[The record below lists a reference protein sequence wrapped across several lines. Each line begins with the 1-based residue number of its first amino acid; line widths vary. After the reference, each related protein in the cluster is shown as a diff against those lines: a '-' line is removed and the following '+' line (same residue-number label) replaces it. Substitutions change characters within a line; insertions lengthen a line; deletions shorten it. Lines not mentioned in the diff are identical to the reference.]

1 MSNEINGN
9 DSDIE
14 NDIHQGNE
22 NAENQNPAEY
32 FKVTPDDYTDSDSNT
47 IIDFDSDEE
56 DQKPQSKEEKDEN
69 EIQDK
74 ESINGEEEDKPSE
87 GEKKSENLKSQK
99 NKEQELKTESKQ
111 DQEEHE
117 DNQALD
123 QNENENENENENGEE
138 QEEEHGGEENEEDEN
153 GITDPNVKKLMN
165 MDLTD
170 KEGIIDLLMKDNL
183 VKKSEIK
190 IEKVIKK
197 QNMAKFDHVEPRVGK
212 AEIGNRK
219 TTYGRKGFQIEQE
232 EGNPEFIKDIT
243 IAASVVK
250 DQIERENNDV
260 AKILFDEKIGKK
272 ATKRITRE
280 QIDEKVRK
288 TLEKKKKNLEK
299 IEAQMY
305 EKQKTEETFAPVI
318 NHRKGENIERRN
330 LNKFLRDQNN
340 FTNKLKKKREDIINE
355 KKEKIRQTFSGKPQ
369 VDKNSEELAKK
380 LNNTEQPAY
389 LRLYNKRT
397 LESEKKAEKEKLYKE
412 KKMKEEK
419 KRKEKLMENN
429 KHYSHIQSKI
439 DMGKKKEEKVLDKFG
454 NVEKVKKE
462 NKEEKELAKQ
472 KEKILQK
479 KFKKNKGKLLEVKE
493 IPTYKMLYKNFI
505 KRYDEAI
512 EALENNSEILTEEEI
527 HNLLFSLGMVS
538 SPNKEINDEN
548 KEKIDTVFST
558 KESPIQLEESKLI
571 NLCLTSLK
579 NEQNQI
585 NKEDIKN
592 FLLCVVGLQKYYF
605 YYNYKSKHEKE
616 IEEEF
621 KCKKEDL
628 PELIIKK
635 MNEEILTHVDKNNEK
650 NNKYCYRT
658 NDGKIYISLE
668 KGHSI
673 KKDFNFFALNY
684 RNSKKPARDI
694 NTLMQERRQF
704 DFKPVINE
712 NTNKYYEKYQDKITS
727 MENNNEEDS
736 NKNNNKPKE
745 KEKEKNDD
753 NANNNDN
760 KEDPHMKYIEK
771 ILLHDKKRVYEIQ
784 KAKEELEKKE
794 LQECT
799 FKPKINPE
807 YVSSK
812 TKKNNLKENKNENKK
827 NRMIELYE
835 KGTADIKKRKNKT
848 REEMEVESQIKECTF
863 QPKKISEVIPEDKY
877 KNDIYKEKQY
887 KKLYERLKFGRM
899 ERLVKDSANDRY
911 DLNSDLK
918 KFVKKSKT
926 NKKSEYT
933 EEEKASEEYNENS
946 INNNNIIRNSKTSK
960 KEKSEMNLKNN
971 SSNKNEEEIYNN
983 SISSEEDQMK
993 KEGIPLLIIDVN
1005 IRQGVKKK
1013 IYVYEGDTPEGLAE
1027 KFAQEHNL
1035 EEETKNKLQNL
1046 IHNHMLRLLTR
1057 IEEENQ
1063 SISEKSQTTHN
1074 NLK

>member
-1 MSNEINGN
+1 MSNEMNGN
-9 DSDIE
+9 DSDLE
-14 NDIHQGNE
+14 NDIHQANE
-22 NAENQNPAEY
+22 NAENQNQNPVEY
-32 FKVTPDDYTDSDSNT
+32 FKVTPDNYTDSDSNT
-47 IIDFDSDEE
+47 IIDFDSDYSEE
-56 DQKPQSKEEKDEN
+56 QKKIPKEEKDLN
-69 EIQDK
+69 ELGDEDLDK
-74 ESINGEEEDKPSE
+74 SSKS
-87 GEKKSENLKSQK
+87 KKSQT
-99 NKEQELKTESKQ
+99 KEQEVKTESKH
-111 DQEEHE
+111 EIEGHE
-117 DNQALD
+117 DNQALE
-123 QNENENENENENGEE
+123 QNENENENGEE
-138 QEEEHGGEENEEDEN
+138 QDEGEENEEEDN
-153 GITDPNVKKLMN
+153 GITDPNVKKLMK
-165 MDLTD
+165 MDLND
-170 KEGIIDLLMKDNL
+170 KKGIIDLLMKDNL

-190 IEKVIKK
+190 IDKIIKK
-197 QNMAKFDHVEPRVGK
+197 QNMAKYDHVEPKVGK
-212 AEIGNRK
+212 SEIGNMK

-232 EGNPEFIKDIT
+232 EGNPEFIRDIN
-243 IAASVVK
+243 IAATVVK
-250 DQIERENNDV
+250 DQIEKENNDV
-260 AKILFDEKIGKK
+260 AKILFDEKSGKK

-299 IEAQMY
+299 IEAQIY
-305 EKQKTEETFAPVI
+305 EKQKNDETFTPVI
-318 NHRKGENIERRN
+318 NHRKGEIIERRN
-330 LNKFLRDQNN
+330 LNRFLRDQKN
-340 FTNKLKKKREDIINE
+340 FTNKVQKKREEIINE
-355 KKEKIRQTFSGKPQ
+355 KKEKTRQTYSGKPQ

-412 KKMKEEK
+412 RKLKEAQ

-439 DMGKKKEEKVLDKFG
+439 DMGQKKEEKIVDKFG

-462 NKEEKELAKQ
+462 NKEENELKKQ
-472 KEKILQK
+472 KEKLQK
-479 KFKKNKGKLLEVKE
+479 NLKKNKNKLLEVKE
-493 IPTYKMLYKNFI
+493 IPTYKLLFKNFI

-512 EALENNSEILTEEEI
+512 ESLENNNEALNEDEI
-527 HNLLFSLGMVS
+527 HNLFYNIGMVS

-548 KEKIDTVFST
+548 KEKIESVISN
-558 KESPIQLEESKLI
+558 KESPIQLEENKLI
-571 NLCLTSLK
+571 NLFISSLK
-579 NEQNQI
+579 NEQNLI
-585 NKEDIKN
+585 NKEDIKT
-592 FLLCVVGLQKYYF
+592 FLICVVGLQKYYF
-605 YYNYKSKHEKE
+605 YYTYKSKHEKE
-616 IEEEF
+616 KEEEF

-635 MNEEILTHVDKNNEK
+635 MNEEILSQVDKNNEK
-650 NNKYCYRT
+650 NNKYCYKT
-658 NDGKIYISLE
+658 TDGKIFISLE

-712 NTNKYYEKYQDKITS
+712 NTNKYFEKYQQKNID
-727 MENNNEEDS
+727 NDED
-736 NKNNNKPKE
+736 NNNKTKKE
-745 KEKEKNDD
+745 KSKEKNE
-753 NANNNDN
+753 NNDN
-760 KEDPHMKYIEK
+760 KENKEDLHMKYIEK
-771 ILLHDKKRVYEIQ
+771 ILLHDKKRAIEIQ

-807 YVSSK
+807 YISDK
-812 TKKNNLKENKNENKK
+812 TKKSNLNENKPENK
-827 NRMIELYE
+827 KSRMIELYE

-848 REEMEVESQIKECTF
+848 REEMEVESQIEECTF
-863 QPKKISEVIPEDKY
+863 QPRKITEVIPEDKY
-877 KNDIYKEKQY
+877 KNDIYKEKEY

-918 KFVKKSKT
+918 NFVKKSKS
-926 NKKSEYT
+926 NKNKEYT
-933 EEEKASEEYNENS
+933 EEEKASEEYIENS
-946 INNNNIIRNSKTSK
+946 HNNTNIVRNSKTSK
-960 KEKSEMNLKNN
+960 KEKNEISIKNNN
-971 SSNKNEEEIYNN
+971 SSNKNEEENYNN

-1013 IYVYEGDTPEGLAE
+1013 IYVYEGDTPEGLAQ
-1027 KFAQEHNL
+1027 KFALEHNL

-1046 IHNHMLRLLTR
+1046 IHNHMVRLLTR
-1057 IEEENQ
+1057 IDEENQ
-1063 SISEKSQTTHN
+1063 SLSEKSQTTHN

>member
-1 MSNEINGN
+1 MSNEMNGN

-14 NDIHQGNE
+14 NDIHQANE
-22 NAENQNPAEY
+22 NAENQNQNPVEY
-32 FKVTPDDYTDSDSNT
+32 FKVTPDNYTDSDSNT
-47 IIDFDSDEE
+47 IIDFDSDYSEE
-56 DQKPQSKEEKDEN
+56 QKKIPKEEKDLN
-69 EIQDK
+69 ELGDEDLDK
-74 ESINGEEEDKPSE
+74 SSKS
-87 GEKKSENLKSQK
+87 KKSQT
-99 NKEQELKTESKQ
+99 KEQEVKTESKH
-111 DQEEHE
+111 EIEGHE
-117 DNQALD
+117 DNQALE
-123 QNENENENENENGEE
+123 QNENENEHENGEE
-138 QEEEHGGEENEEDEN
+138 QDEGEENEEEDN
-153 GITDPNVKKLMN
+153 GITDPNVKKLMK
-165 MDLTD
+165 MDLND

-190 IEKVIKK
+190 IDKIIKK
-197 QNMAKFDHVEPRVGK
+197 QNMAKYDHVEPKVGK
-212 AEIGNRK
+212 SEIGNMK

-232 EGNPEFIKDIT
+232 EGNPEFIRDIN
-243 IAASVVK
+243 IAATVVK
-250 DQIERENNDV
+250 DQIEKENNDV
-260 AKILFDEKIGKK
+260 AKILFDEKSGKK

-299 IEAQMY
+299 IEAQIY
-305 EKQKTEETFAPVI
+305 EKQKNDETFTPVI
-318 NHRKGENIERRN
+318 NHRKGEIIERRN
-330 LNKFLRDQNN
+330 LNRFLRDQKN
-340 FTNKLKKKREDIINE
+340 FTNKVQKKREEIINE
-355 KKEKIRQTFSGKPQ
+355 KKEKTRQTYSGKPQ

-412 KKMKEEK
+412 RKLKEAQ

-439 DMGKKKEEKVLDKFG
+439 DMGQKKEEKIVDKFG

-462 NKEEKELAKQ
+462 NKEEDELKKQ
-472 KEKILQK
+472 KEKLQK
-479 KFKKNKGKLLEVKE
+479 NLKKNKNKLLEVKE
-493 IPTYKMLYKNFI
+493 IPTYKLLFKNFI

-512 EALENNSEILTEEEI
+512 ESLENNNEALNEDEI
-527 HNLLFSLGMVS
+527 HNLFYNIGMVS

-548 KEKIDTVFST
+548 KEKIESVISN
-558 KESPIQLEESKLI
+558 KESPIQLEENKLI
-571 NLCLTSLK
+571 NLFISSLK
-579 NEQNQI
+579 NEQNLI

-592 FLLCVVGLQKYYF
+592 FLICIVGLQKYYF
-605 YYNYKSKHEKE
+605 YYTYKSKHEKE
-616 IEEEF
+616 KEEEF

-628 PELIIKK
+628 PELMIKK
-635 MNEEILTHVDKNNEK
+635 MNEEILSQVDKNNEK
-650 NNKYCYRT
+650 NNKYCYKT
-658 NDGKIYISLE
+658 TDGKIFISLE

-712 NTNKYYEKYQDKITS
+712 NTNKYFEKYQQKNID
-727 MENNNEEDS
+727 NDED
-736 NKNNNKPKE
+736 NKNKTKKE
-745 KEKEKNDD
+745 KSKEKNE
-753 NANNNDN
+753 NNDNKEN

-771 ILLHDKKRVYEIQ
+771 ILLHDKKRAIEIQ

-807 YVSSK
+807 YISDK
-812 TKKNNLKENKNENKK
+812 TKKSNLNENKPENK
-827 NRMIELYE
+827 KSRMVELYE

-848 REEMEVESQIKECTF
+848 REEMEVESQIEECTF
-863 QPKKISEVIPEDKY
+863 QPRKITEVIPEDKY
-877 KNDIYKEKQY
+877 KNDIYKEKEY

-918 KFVKKSKT
+918 NFVKKSKS
-926 NKKSEYT
+926 NKNKEYT
-933 EEEKASEEYNENS
+933 EEEKASEEYIENS
-946 INNNNIIRNSKTSK
+946 HNNTNIVRNSKTSK
-960 KEKSEMNLKNN
+960 KEKNEISIKNNN
-971 SSNKNEEEIYNN
+971 SSNKNDEENYNN

-1013 IYVYEGDTPEGLAE
+1013 IYVYEGDTPEGLAQ
-1027 KFAQEHNL
+1027 KFALEHNL

-1046 IHNHMLRLLTR
+1046 IHNHMVRLLTR
-1057 IEEENQ
+1057 IDEENQ
-1063 SISEKSQTTHN
+1063 SLSEKSQTTHN

>member
-1 MSNEINGN
+1 MSNEMNGN

-14 NDIHQGNE
+14 NDIHQANE
-22 NAENQNPAEY
+22 NAENQNLNPAEY
-32 FKVTPDDYTDSDSNT
+32 FKVTPDNYTDSDSNT
-47 IIDFDSDEE
+47 IIDFDSDYSEE
-56 DQKPQSKEEKDEN
+56 QKKIPKEEKDLN
-69 EIQDK
+69 ELGDEDLDK
-74 ESINGEEEDKPSE
+74 SSKS
-87 GEKKSENLKSQK
+87 KKSQT
-99 NKEQELKTESKQ
+99 KEQEVKTESKHEK
-111 DQEEHE
+111 EEHE
-117 DNQALD
+117 DNQALE
-123 QNENENENENENGEE
+123 QNENENENGEE
-138 QEEEHGGEENEEDEN
+138 QDEGEENEEEDN
-153 GITDPNVKKLMN
+153 GITDPNVKKLMK
-165 MDLTD
+165 MDLND

-190 IEKVIKK
+190 IDKIIKK
-197 QNMAKFDHVEPRVGK
+197 QNMAKYDHVEPKVGK
-212 AEIGNRK
+212 SEIGNMK

-232 EGNPEFIKDIT
+232 EGNPEFIRDIN
-243 IAASVVK
+243 IAATVVK
-250 DQIERENNDV
+250 DQIEKENNDV
-260 AKILFDEKIGKK
+260 AKILFDEKSGKK

-299 IEAQMY
+299 IEAQIY
-305 EKQKTEETFAPVI
+305 EKQKNDETFTPVI
-318 NHRKGENIERRN
+318 NHRKGEIIERRN
-330 LNKFLRDQNN
+330 LNRFLRDQKN
-340 FTNKLKKKREDIINE
+340 FTNKVQKKREEIINE
-355 KKEKIRQTFSGKPQ
+355 KKEKTRQTYSGKPQ

-412 KKMKEEK
+412 RKLKEAQ

-439 DMGKKKEEKVLDKFG
+439 DMGQKKEEKIVDKFG

-462 NKEEKELAKQ
+462 NKEEDELKKQ
-472 KEKILQK
+472 KEKLQK
-479 KFKKNKGKLLEVKE
+479 NLKKNKNKLLEVKE
-493 IPTYKMLYKNFI
+493 IPTYKLLFKNFI

-512 EALENNSEILTEEEI
+512 ESLENNNEALNEDEI
-527 HNLLFSLGMVS
+527 HNLFYNIGMVS

-548 KEKIDTVFST
+548 KEKIESVISN
-558 KESPIQLEESKLI
+558 KESPIQLEENKLI
-571 NLCLTSLK
+571 NLFISSLK
-579 NEQNQI
+579 NEQNLI

-592 FLLCVVGLQKYYF
+592 FLICIVGLQKYYF
-605 YYNYKSKHEKE
+605 YYTYKSKHEKE
-616 IEEEF
+616 KEEEF

-628 PELIIKK
+628 PELMIKK
-635 MNEEILTHVDKNNEK
+635 MNEEILSQVDKNNEK
-650 NNKYCYRT
+650 NNKYCYKT
-658 NDGKIYISLE
+658 TDGKIFISLE

-712 NTNKYYEKYQDKITS
+712 NTNKYFEKYQQKNID
-727 MENNNEEDS
+727 NDED
-736 NKNNNKPKE
+736 NNNKTKKE
-745 KEKEKNDD
+745 KSKEKQD
-753 NANNNDN
+753 NNDNNEN

-771 ILLHDKKRVYEIQ
+771 ILLHDKKRAIEIQ

-807 YVSSK
+807 YISDK
-812 TKKNNLKENKNENKK
+812 TKKSNLNENKPENK
-827 NRMIELYE
+827 KSRMVELYE

-848 REEMEVESQIKECTF
+848 REEMEVESQIEECTF
-863 QPKKISEVIPEDKY
+863 QPRKITEVIPEDKY
-877 KNDIYKEKQY
+877 KNDIYKEKEY

-918 KFVKKSKT
+918 NFVKKSKS
-926 NKKSEYT
+926 NKNKEYT
-933 EEEKASEEYNENS
+933 EEEKASEEYIENS
-946 INNNNIIRNSKTSK
+946 HNNTNIVRNSKTSK
-960 KEKSEMNLKNN
+960 KEKNEISIKNNN
-971 SSNKNEEEIYNN
+971 SSNKNEEENYNN

-993 KEGIPLLIIDVN
+993 KDGIPLLIIDVN

-1013 IYVYEGDTPEGLAE
+1013 IYVYEGDTPEGLAQ
-1027 KFAQEHNL
+1027 KFALEHNL

-1046 IHNHMLRLLTR
+1046 IHNHMVRLLTR
-1057 IEEENQ
+1057 IDEENQ
-1063 SISEKSQTTHN
+1063 SLSEKSQTTHN

>member
-1 MSNEINGN
+1 MSNEMNGN

-14 NDIHQGNE
+14 NDIHQANE
-22 NAENQNPAEY
+22 NGENQNQNPAEY
-32 FKVTPDDYTDSDSNT
+32 FKVTPDNYTDSDSNT
-47 IIDFDSDEE
+47 IIDFDSDYSEE
-56 DQKPQSKEEKDEN
+56 QKKIPKEEKDLN
-69 EIQDK
+69 ELGDEDLDK
-74 ESINGEEEDKPSE
+74 SSKS
-87 GEKKSENLKSQK
+87 KKSQT
-99 NKEQELKTESKQ
+99 KEQEVKTESKH
-111 DQEEHE
+111 EIEGHE
-117 DNQALD
+117 DNQALE
-123 QNENENENENENGEE
+123 QNENENEHENGEE
-138 QEEEHGGEENEEDEN
+138 QDEGEENEEEDN
-153 GITDPNVKKLMN
+153 GITDPNVKKLMK
-165 MDLTD
+165 MDLND

-190 IEKVIKK
+190 IDKIIKK
-197 QNMAKFDHVEPRVGK
+197 QNMAKYDHVEPKVGK
-212 AEIGNRK
+212 SEIGNMK

-232 EGNPEFIKDIT
+232 EGNPEFIRDIN
-243 IAASVVK
+243 IAATVVK
-250 DQIERENNDV
+250 DQIEKENNDV
-260 AKILFDEKIGKK
+260 AKILFDEKSGKK

-299 IEAQMY
+299 IEAQIY
-305 EKQKTEETFAPVI
+305 EKQKNDETFTPVI
-318 NHRKGENIERRN
+318 NHRKGEIIERRN
-330 LNKFLRDQNN
+330 LNRFLRDQKN
-340 FTNKLKKKREDIINE
+340 FTNKVQKKREEIINE
-355 KKEKIRQTFSGKPQ
+355 KKEKTRQTYSGKPQ

-412 KKMKEEK
+412 RKLKEAQ

-439 DMGKKKEEKVLDKFG
+439 DMGQKKEEKIVDKFG

-462 NKEEKELAKQ
+462 NKEENELKKQ
-472 KEKILQK
+472 KEKLQK
-479 KFKKNKGKLLEVKE
+479 NLKKNKNKLLEVKE
-493 IPTYKMLYKNFI
+493 IPTYKLLFKNFI

-512 EALENNSEILTEEEI
+512 ESLENNNEALNEDEI
-527 HNLLFSLGMVS
+527 HNLFYNIGMVS
-538 SPNKEINDEN
+538 SPNQEINDEN
-548 KEKIDTVFST
+548 KEKIESVISN
-558 KESPIQLEESKLI
+558 KESPIQLEENKLI
-571 NLCLTSLK
+571 NLFISSLK
-579 NEQNQI
+579 NEQNLI

-592 FLLCVVGLQKYYF
+592 FLICIVGLQKYYF
-605 YYNYKSKHEKE
+605 YYTYKSKHEKE
-616 IEEEF
+616 KEEEF

-628 PELIIKK
+628 PELMIKK
-635 MNEEILTHVDKNNEK
+635 MNEEILSQVDKNNEK
-650 NNKYCYRT
+650 NNKYCYKT
-658 NDGKIYISLE
+658 TDGKIFISLE

-712 NTNKYYEKYQDKITS
+712 NTNKYFEKYQQKNIDNDEDNKNKTKKEKS
-727 MENNNEEDS
+727 KEKKDNNNNNE
-736 NKNNNKPKE
+736 
-745 KEKEKNDD
+745 
-753 NANNNDN
+753 N

-771 ILLHDKKRVYEIQ
+771 ILLHDKKRAIEIQ

-807 YVSSK
+807 YISDK
-812 TKKNNLKENKNENKK
+812 TKKSNLNENKPENK
-827 NRMIELYE
+827 KSRMVELYE

-848 REEMEVESQIKECTF
+848 REEMEVESQIEECTF
-863 QPKKISEVIPEDKY
+863 QPRKITEVIPEDKY
-877 KNDIYKEKQY
+877 KNDIYKEKEY

-918 KFVKKSKT
+918 NFVKKSKS
-926 NKKSEYT
+926 NKNKEYT
-933 EEEKASEEYNENS
+933 EEEKASEEYIENS
-946 INNNNIIRNSKTSK
+946 HNNTNIVRNSKTSK
-960 KEKSEMNLKNN
+960 KEKNEISIKNNN
-971 SSNKNEEEIYNN
+971 SSNKNEEENYNN

-1013 IYVYEGDTPEGLAE
+1013 IYVYEGDTPEGLAQ
-1027 KFAQEHNL
+1027 KFAMEHNL

-1046 IHNHMLRLLTR
+1046 IHNHMVRLLTR
-1057 IEEENQ
+1057 IDEENQ
-1063 SISEKSQTTHN
+1063 SLSEKSQTTHN

>member
-1 MSNEINGN
+1 MSNEMNGN
-9 DSDIE
+9 DSDLE
-14 NDIHQGNE
+14 NDIHQANE
-22 NAENQNPAEY
+22 NAENQNLNPAEY
-32 FKVTPDDYTDSDSNT
+32 FKVTPDNYTDSDSNT
-47 IIDFDSDEE
+47 IIDFDSDYSEE
-56 DQKPQSKEEKDEN
+56 QKKIPKEEKDLN
-69 EIQDK
+69 EL
-74 ESINGEEEDKPSE
+74 GEEDLDKSSKS
-87 GEKKSENLKSQK
+87 KKSQT
-99 NKEQELKTESKQ
+99 KEQEVKTESKH
-111 DQEEHE
+111 EIEGHE
-117 DNQALD
+117 DNQALE
-123 QNENENENENENGEE
+123 QNENENENGEE
-138 QEEEHGGEENEEDEN
+138 QDEGEENEEEDN
-153 GITDPNVKKLMN
+153 GITDPNVKKLMK
-165 MDLTD
+165 MDLND

-190 IEKVIKK
+190 IDKIIKK
-197 QNMAKFDHVEPRVGK
+197 QNMAKYDHVEPKVGK
-212 AEIGNRK
+212 SEIGNMK

-232 EGNPEFIKDIT
+232 EGNPEFIRDIN
-243 IAASVVK
+243 IAATVVK
-250 DQIERENNDV
+250 DQIEKENNDV
-260 AKILFDEKIGKK
+260 AKILFDEKSGKK

-299 IEAQMY
+299 IEAQIY
-305 EKQKTEETFAPVI
+305 EKQKNDETFTPVI
-318 NHRKGENIERRN
+318 NHRKGEIIERRN
-330 LNKFLRDQNN
+330 LNRFLRDQKN
-340 FTNKLKKKREDIINE
+340 FTNKVQKKREEIINE
-355 KKEKIRQTFSGKPQ
+355 KKEKTRQTYSGKPQ

-412 KKMKEEK
+412 RKLKEAQ

-439 DMGKKKEEKVLDKFG
+439 DMGQKKEEKIVDKFG

-462 NKEEKELAKQ
+462 NKEEDELKKQ
-472 KEKILQK
+472 KEKLQK
-479 KFKKNKGKLLEVKE
+479 NLKKNKNKLLEVKE
-493 IPTYKMLYKNFI
+493 IPTYKLLFKNFI

-512 EALENNSEILTEEEI
+512 ESLENNNEALNEDEI
-527 HNLLFSLGMVS
+527 HNLFYNIGMVS

-548 KEKIDTVFST
+548 KEKIESVISN
-558 KESPIQLEESKLI
+558 KESPIQLEENKLI
-571 NLCLTSLK
+571 NLFISSLK
-579 NEQNQI
+579 NEQNLI

-592 FLLCVVGLQKYYF
+592 FLICIVGLQKYYF
-605 YYNYKSKHEKE
+605 YYTYKSKHEKE
-616 IEEEF
+616 KEEEF

-628 PELIIKK
+628 PELMIKK
-635 MNEEILTHVDKNNEK
+635 MNEEILSQVDKNNEK
-650 NNKYCYRT
+650 NNKYCYKT
-658 NDGKIYISLE
+658 TDGKIFISLE

-712 NTNKYYEKYQDKITS
+712 NTNKYFEKYQQKNI
-727 MENNNEEDS
+727 ENDEDNKNKTKKEKSKEKQDNNDNNE
-736 NKNNNKPKE
+736 
-745 KEKEKNDD
+745 
-753 NANNNDN
+753 N

-771 ILLHDKKRVYEIQ
+771 ILLHDKKRAIEIQ

-807 YVSSK
+807 YISDK
-812 TKKNNLKENKNENKK
+812 TKKSNLNENKPENK
-827 NRMIELYE
+827 KSRMVELYE

-848 REEMEVESQIKECTF
+848 REEMEVESQIEECTF
-863 QPKKISEVIPEDKY
+863 QPRKITEVIPEDKY
-877 KNDIYKEKQY
+877 KNDIYKEKEY

-918 KFVKKSKT
+918 NFVKKSKS
-926 NKKSEYT
+926 NKNKEYT
-933 EEEKASEEYNENS
+933 EEEKASEEYIENS
-946 INNNNIIRNSKTSK
+946 HNNTNIVRNSKTSK
-960 KEKSEMNLKNN
+960 KEKNEISIKNNN
-971 SSNKNEEEIYNN
+971 SSNKNEEENYNN

-1013 IYVYEGDTPEGLAE
+1013 IYVYEGDTPEGLAQ
-1027 KFAQEHNL
+1027 KFALEHNL

-1046 IHNHMLRLLTR
+1046 IHNHMVRLLTR
-1057 IEEENQ
+1057 IDEENQ
-1063 SISEKSQTTHN
+1063 SLSEKSQTTHN

>member
-1 MSNEINGN
+1 MSNEMNGN
-9 DSDIE
+9 DSDLE
-14 NDIHQGNE
+14 NDIHQANE
-22 NAENQNPAEY
+22 NEENQNQNPAEY
-32 FKVTPDDYTDSDSNT
+32 FKVTPDNYTDSDSNT
-47 IIDFDSDEE
+47 IIDFDSDYSEE
-56 DQKPQSKEEKDEN
+56 QKKIPKEEKDLN
-69 EIQDK
+69 ELGDEDLDK
-74 ESINGEEEDKPSE
+74 SSKS
-87 GEKKSENLKSQK
+87 KKSQT
-99 NKEQELKTESKQ
+99 KEQEVKTESKH
-111 DQEEHE
+111 EIEGHE
-117 DNQALD
+117 DNQALE
-123 QNENENENENENGEE
+123 QNENENENGEE
-138 QEEEHGGEENEEDEN
+138 QD
-153 GITDPNVKKLMN
+153 
-165 MDLTD
+165 
-170 KEGIIDLLMKDNL
+170 DLLMKDNL

-190 IEKVIKK
+190 IDKIIKK
-197 QNMAKFDHVEPRVGK
+197 QNMAKYDHVEPKVGK
-212 AEIGNRK
+212 SEIGNMK

-232 EGNPEFIKDIT
+232 EGNPEFIRDIN
-243 IAASVVK
+243 IAATVVK
-250 DQIERENNDV
+250 DQIEKENNDV
-260 AKILFDEKIGKK
+260 AKILFDEKSGKK

-299 IEAQMY
+299 IEAQIY
-305 EKQKTEETFAPVI
+305 EKQKNDETFTPVI
-318 NHRKGENIERRN
+318 NHRKGEIIERRN
-330 LNKFLRDQNN
+330 LNRFLRDQKN
-340 FTNKLKKKREDIINE
+340 FTNKVQKKREEIINE
-355 KKEKIRQTFSGKPQ
+355 KKEKTRQTYSGKPQ

-412 KKMKEEK
+412 RKLKEAQ

-439 DMGKKKEEKVLDKFG
+439 DMGQKKEEKIVDKFG

-462 NKEEKELAKQ
+462 NKEENELKKQ
-472 KEKILQK
+472 KEKLQK
-479 KFKKNKGKLLEVKE
+479 NLKKNKNKLLEVKE
-493 IPTYKMLYKNFI
+493 IPTYKLLFKNFI

-512 EALENNSEILTEEEI
+512 ESLENNNEALNEDEI
-527 HNLLFSLGMVS
+527 HNLFYNIGMVS

-548 KEKIDTVFST
+548 KEKIESVISN
-558 KESPIQLEESKLI
+558 KESPIQLEENKLI
-571 NLCLTSLK
+571 NLFISSLK
-579 NEQNQI
+579 NEQNLI
-585 NKEDIKN
+585 NKEDIKT
-592 FLLCVVGLQKYYF
+592 FLICIVGLQKYYF
-605 YYNYKSKHEKE
+605 YYTYKSKHEKE
-616 IEEEF
+616 KEEEF

-628 PELIIKK
+628 PELMIKK
-635 MNEEILTHVDKNNEK
+635 MNEEILSQVDKNNEK
-650 NNKYCYRT
+650 NNKYCYKT
-658 NDGKIYISLE
+658 TDGKIFISLE

-712 NTNKYYEKYQDKITS
+712 NTNKYFEKYQQKNID
-727 MENNNEEDS
+727 NDED
-736 NKNNNKPKE
+736 NKNKTKKE
-745 KEKEKNDD
+745 KSKEKNE
-753 NANNNDN
+753 NNDNKEN

-771 ILLHDKKRVYEIQ
+771 ILLHDKKRAIEIQ

-807 YVSSK
+807 YISDK
-812 TKKNNLKENKNENKK
+812 TKKSNLNENKPENK
-827 NRMIELYE
+827 KSRMVELYE

-848 REEMEVESQIKECTF
+848 REEMEVESQIEECTF
-863 QPKKISEVIPEDKY
+863 QPRKITEVIPEDKY
-877 KNDIYKEKQY
+877 KNDIYKEKEY

-918 KFVKKSKT
+918 NFVKKSKS
-926 NKKSEYT
+926 NKNKEYT
-933 EEEKASEEYNENS
+933 EEEKASEEYIENS
-946 INNNNIIRNSKTSK
+946 HNNTNIVRNSKTSK
-960 KEKSEMNLKNN
+960 KEKNEISIKNNN
-971 SSNKNEEEIYNN
+971 SSNKNEEENYNN

-1013 IYVYEGDTPEGLAE
+1013 IYVYEGDTPEGLAQ
-1027 KFAQEHNL
+1027 KFALEHNL

-1046 IHNHMLRLLTR
+1046 IHNHMVRLLTR
-1057 IEEENQ
+1057 IDEENQ
-1063 SISEKSQTTHN
+1063 SLSEKSQTTHN

>member
-1 MSNEINGN
+1 MSNEMNGN
-9 DSDIE
+9 DSDLE
-14 NDIHQGNE
+14 NDIHQANE
-22 NAENQNPAEY
+22 NGENQNQNPAEY
-32 FKVTPDDYTDSDSNT
+32 FKVTPDNYTDSDSNT
-47 IIDFDSDEE
+47 IIDFDSDYSEE
-56 DQKPQSKEEKDEN
+56 QKKIPKEEKDLN
-69 EIQDK
+69 ELGDEDLDK
-74 ESINGEEEDKPSE
+74 SSKS
-87 GEKKSENLKSQK
+87 KKSQT
-99 NKEQELKTESKQ
+99 KEQEVKTESKHEK
-111 DQEEHE
+111 EEHE
-117 DNQALD
+117 DNQALE
-123 QNENENENENENGEE
+123 QNENENENGEE
-138 QEEEHGGEENEEDEN
+138 QDEGEENEEEDN
-153 GITDPNVKKLMN
+153 GITDPNVKKLMK
-165 MDLTD
+165 MDLSD
-170 KEGIIDLLMKDNL
+170 KKGIIDLLMKDNL

-190 IEKVIKK
+190 IDKIIKK
-197 QNMAKFDHVEPRVGK
+197 QNMAKYDHVEPKVGK
-212 AEIGNRK
+212 SEIGNMK

-232 EGNPEFIKDIT
+232 EGNPEFIRDIN
-243 IAASVVK
+243 IAATVVK
-250 DQIERENNDV
+250 DQIEKENNDV
-260 AKILFDEKIGKK
+260 AKILFDEKSGKK

-299 IEAQMY
+299 IEAQIY
-305 EKQKTEETFAPVI
+305 EKQKNDETFTPVI
-318 NHRKGENIERRN
+318 NHRKGEIIERRN
-330 LNKFLRDQNN
+330 LNRFLRDQKN
-340 FTNKLKKKREDIINE
+340 FTNKVQKKREEIINE
-355 KKEKIRQTFSGKPQ
+355 KKEKTRQTYSGKPQ

-412 KKMKEEK
+412 RKLKEAQ

-439 DMGKKKEEKVLDKFG
+439 DMGQKKEEKIVDKFG

-462 NKEEKELAKQ
+462 NKEEDELKKQ
-472 KEKILQK
+472 KEKLQK
-479 KFKKNKGKLLEVKE
+479 NLKKNKNKLLEVKE
-493 IPTYKMLYKNFI
+493 IPTYKLLFKNFI

-512 EALENNSEILTEEEI
+512 ESLENNNEALNEDEI
-527 HNLLFSLGMVS
+527 HNLFYNIGMVS

-548 KEKIDTVFST
+548 KEKIESVISN
-558 KESPIQLEESKLI
+558 KESPIQLEENKLI
-571 NLCLTSLK
+571 NLFISSLK
-579 NEQNQI
+579 NEQNLI

-592 FLLCVVGLQKYYF
+592 FLICIVGLQKYYF
-605 YYNYKSKHEKE
+605 YYTYKSKHEKE
-616 IEEEF
+616 KEEEF

-628 PELIIKK
+628 PELMIKK
-635 MNEEILTHVDKNNEK
+635 MNEEILSQVDKNNEK
-650 NNKYCYRT
+650 NNKYCYKT
-658 NDGKIYISLE
+658 TDGKIFISLE

-712 NTNKYYEKYQDKITS
+712 NTNKYFEKYQQKNID
-727 MENNNEEDS
+727 NDED
-736 NKNNNKPKE
+736 NKNKTKKE
-745 KEKEKNDD
+745 KSKEKNE
-753 NANNNDN
+753 NNDNNEN

-771 ILLHDKKRVYEIQ
+771 ILLHDKKRAIEIQ

-807 YVSSK
+807 YISDK
-812 TKKNNLKENKNENKK
+812 TKKSNLNENKPENK
-827 NRMIELYE
+827 KSRMVELYE

-848 REEMEVESQIKECTF
+848 REEMEVESQIEECTF
-863 QPKKISEVIPEDKY
+863 QPRKITEVIPEDKY
-877 KNDIYKEKQY
+877 KNDIYKEKEY

-918 KFVKKSKT
+918 NFVKKSKS
-926 NKKSEYT
+926 NKNKEYT
-933 EEEKASEEYNENS
+933 EEEKASEEYIENS
-946 INNNNIIRNSKTSK
+946 HNNTNIVRNSKTSK
-960 KEKSEMNLKNN
+960 KEKNEISIKNNN
-971 SSNKNEEEIYNN
+971 SSNKNEEENYNN

-1013 IYVYEGDTPEGLAE
+1013 IYVYEGDTPEGLAQ
-1027 KFAQEHNL
+1027 KFALEHNL

-1046 IHNHMLRLLTR
+1046 IHNHMVRLLTR
-1057 IEEENQ
+1057 IDEENQ
-1063 SISEKSQTTHN
+1063 SLSEKSQTTHN

>member
-1 MSNEINGN
+1 MSNEMNGN
-9 DSDIE
+9 DSDLE
-14 NDIHQGNE
+14 NDIHQANE
-22 NAENQNPAEY
+22 NAENQNQNPAEY
-32 FKVTPDDYTDSDSNT
+32 FKVTPDNYTDSDSNT
-47 IIDFDSDEE
+47 IIDFDSDYSEE
-56 DQKPQSKEEKDEN
+56 QKKIPKEEKDLN
-69 EIQDK
+69 ELGDEDLDK
-74 ESINGEEEDKPSE
+74 SSKS
-87 GEKKSENLKSQK
+87 KKSQT
-99 NKEQELKTESKQ
+99 KEQEVKTESKHEK
-111 DQEEHE
+111 EEHE
-117 DNQALD
+117 DNQALE
-123 QNENENENENENGEE
+123 QNENENENGEE
-138 QEEEHGGEENEEDEN
+138 QDEGEENEAEDN
-153 GITDPNVKKLMN
+153 GITDPNVKKLMK
-165 MDLTD
+165 MDLND

-190 IEKVIKK
+190 IDKIIKK
-197 QNMAKFDHVEPRVGK
+197 QNMAKYDHVEPKVGK
-212 AEIGNRK
+212 SEIGNMK

-232 EGNPEFIKDIT
+232 EGNPEFIRDIN
-243 IAASVVK
+243 IAATVVK
-250 DQIERENNDV
+250 DQIEKENNDV
-260 AKILFDEKIGKK
+260 AKILFDEKSGKK

-299 IEAQMY
+299 IEAQIY
-305 EKQKTEETFAPVI
+305 EKQKNDETFTPVI
-318 NHRKGENIERRN
+318 NHRKGEIIERRN
-330 LNKFLRDQNN
+330 LNRFLRDQKN
-340 FTNKLKKKREDIINE
+340 FTNKVQKKREEIINE
-355 KKEKIRQTFSGKPQ
+355 KKEKTRQTYSGKPQ

-412 KKMKEEK
+412 RKLKEAQ

-439 DMGKKKEEKVLDKFG
+439 DMGQKKEEKIVDKFG

-462 NKEEKELAKQ
+462 NKEENELKKQ
-472 KEKILQK
+472 KEKLQK
-479 KFKKNKGKLLEVKE
+479 NLKKNKNKLLEVKE
-493 IPTYKMLYKNFI
+493 IPTYKLLFKNFI

-512 EALENNSEILTEEEI
+512 ESLENNNEALNEDEI
-527 HNLLFSLGMVS
+527 HNLFYNIGMVS

-548 KEKIDTVFST
+548 KEKIESVISN
-558 KESPIQLEESKLI
+558 KESPIQLEENKLI
-571 NLCLTSLK
+571 NLFISSLK
-579 NEQNQI
+579 NEQNLI

-592 FLLCVVGLQKYYF
+592 FLICIVGLQKYYF
-605 YYNYKSKHEKE
+605 YYTYKSKHEKE
-616 IEEEF
+616 KEEEF

-628 PELIIKK
+628 PELMIKK
-635 MNEEILTHVDKNNEK
+635 MNEEILSQVDKNNEK
-650 NNKYCYRT
+650 NNKYCYKT
-658 NDGKIYISLE
+658 TDGKIFISLE

-712 NTNKYYEKYQDKITS
+712 NTNKYFEKYQQKNID
-727 MENNNEEDS
+727 NDED
-736 NKNNNKPKE
+736 NKNKTKKE
-745 KEKEKNDD
+745 KSKEKNE
-753 NANNNDN
+753 NNDNNEN

-771 ILLHDKKRVYEIQ
+771 ILLHDKKRAIEIQ

-807 YVSSK
+807 YISDK
-812 TKKNNLKENKNENKK
+812 TKKSNLNENKPENK
-827 NRMIELYE
+827 KSRMVELYE

-848 REEMEVESQIKECTF
+848 REEMEVESQIEECTF
-863 QPKKISEVIPEDKY
+863 QPRKITEVIPEDKY
-877 KNDIYKEKQY
+877 KNDIYKEKEY

-918 KFVKKSKT
+918 NFVKKSKS
-926 NKKSEYT
+926 NKNKEYT
-933 EEEKASEEYNENS
+933 EEEKASEEYIENS
-946 INNNNIIRNSKTSK
+946 HNNTNIVRNSKTSK
-960 KEKSEMNLKNN
+960 KEKNEISIKNNN
-971 SSNKNEEEIYNN
+971 SSNKNEEENYNN

-1013 IYVYEGDTPEGLAE
+1013 IYVYEGDTPEGLAQ
-1027 KFAQEHNL
+1027 KFALEHNL

-1046 IHNHMLRLLTR
+1046 IHNHMVRLLTR
-1057 IEEENQ
+1057 IDEENQ
-1063 SISEKSQTTHN
+1063 SLSEKSQTTHN

>member
-1 MSNEINGN
+1 MSNEMNGN
-9 DSDIE
+9 DSDLE
-14 NDIHQGNE
+14 NDIHQANE
-22 NAENQNPAEY
+22 NAENQNQNPAEY
-32 FKVTPDDYTDSDSNT
+32 FKVTPDNYTDSDSNT
-47 IIDFDSDEE
+47 IIDFDSDYSEE
-56 DQKPQSKEEKDEN
+56 QKKIPKEEKDLN
-69 EIQDK
+69 ELGDEDLDK
-74 ESINGEEEDKPSE
+74 SSKS
-87 GEKKSENLKSQK
+87 KKSQT
-99 NKEQELKTESKQ
+99 KEQEVKTESKHEK
-111 DQEEHE
+111 EEHE
-117 DNQALD
+117 DNQALE
-123 QNENENENENENGEE
+123 QNENENENGEE
-138 QEEEHGGEENEEDEN
+138 QDEGEENEEEDN
-153 GITDPNVKKLMN
+153 GITDPNVKKLMK
-165 MDLTD
+165 MDLND
-170 KEGIIDLLMKDNL
+170 KNGIIDLLMKDNL

-190 IEKVIKK
+190 IDKIIKK
-197 QNMAKFDHVEPRVGK
+197 QNMAKYDHVEPKVGK
-212 AEIGNRK
+212 SEIGNMK

-232 EGNPEFIKDIT
+232 EGNPEFIRDIN
-243 IAASVVK
+243 IAATVVK
-250 DQIERENNDV
+250 DQIEKENNDV
-260 AKILFDEKIGKK
+260 AKILFDEKSGKK

-299 IEAQMY
+299 IEAQIY
-305 EKQKTEETFAPVI
+305 EKQKNDETFTPVI
-318 NHRKGENIERRN
+318 NHRKGEIIERRN
-330 LNKFLRDQNN
+330 LNRFLRDQKN
-340 FTNKLKKKREDIINE
+340 FTNKVQKKREEIINE
-355 KKEKIRQTFSGKPQ
+355 KKEKTRQTYSGKPQ

-412 KKMKEEK
+412 RKLKEAQ

-439 DMGKKKEEKVLDKFG
+439 DMGQKKEEKVVDKFG

-462 NKEEKELAKQ
+462 NKEEKELQKQ
-472 KEKILQK
+472 KEKLQK
-479 KFKKNKGKLLEVKE
+479 NFKKNKNKLLEVKE
-493 IPTYKMLYKNFI
+493 IPTYKLLFKNFI

-512 EALENNSEILTEEEI
+512 ESLENKNEALNEEEI
-527 HNLLFSLGMVS
+527 HNLFYTIGMMS
-538 SPNKEINDEN
+538 NPNKEINDEN
-548 KEKIDTVFST
+548 KEKIESIISN
-558 KESPIQLEESKLI
+558 KESPIQLEENKLI
-571 NLCLTSLK
+571 NLCISSLK
-579 NEQNQI
+579 NEQNLI

-592 FLLCVVGLQKYYF
+592 FLICIVGLQKYYF
-605 YYNYKSKHEKE
+605 YYTYKSKHEKE
-616 IEEEF
+616 LEEE

-635 MNEEILTHVDKNNEK
+635 MNEEILSNVDKNNEK
-650 NNKYCYRT
+650 NNKYCYKT
-658 NDGKIYISLE
+658 NDGKVFISLE

-712 NTNKYYEKYQDKITS
+712 NTNKYFEKYQQKNIENDTNEDK
-727 MENNNEEDS
+727 
-736 NKNNNKPKE
+736 KPKE
-745 KEKEKNDD
+745 KEKSKEKND
-753 NANNNDN
+753 NNENEN

-771 ILLHDKKRVYEIQ
+771 ILLHDKKRVIEIQ

-807 YVSSK
+807 YISDK
-812 TKKNNLKENKNENKK
+812 TKKNSSNENKKENKK
-827 NRMIELYE
+827 NRMVELYE

-863 QPKKISEVIPEDKY
+863 QPKKITEVIPEDKY

-918 KFVKKSKT
+918 NFVRKSKK
-926 NKKSEYT
+926 NKNMEYT
-933 EEEKASEEYNENS
+933 EEEKASEEYIENS
-946 INNNNIIRNSKTSK
+946 HNNTNIIRNSKTSK
-960 KEKSEMNLKNN
+960 KEKNEISIKNNN
-971 SSNKNEEEIYNN
+971 SSNKNEEENYNN
-983 SISSEEDQMK
+983 SMSSEEDQMK

-1013 IYVYEGDTPEGLAE
+1013 IYVYEGDTPEGLAQ
-1027 KFAQEHNL
+1027 KFALEHNL

-1046 IHNHMLRLLTR
+1046 IHNHMVRLLTR
-1057 IEEENQ
+1057 IDEENQ
-1063 SISEKSQTTHN
+1063 SLSEKSQTTHN

>member
-1 MSNEINGN
+1 MSNEMNGN

-14 NDIHQGNE
+14 NDIHQANE
-22 NAENQNPAEY
+22 NAENQNQNPVEY
-32 FKVTPDDYTDSDSNT
+32 FKVTPDNYTDSDSNT
-47 IIDFDSDEE
+47 IIDFDSDYSEE
-56 DQKPQSKEEKDEN
+56 QKKIPKEEKDLN
-69 EIQDK
+69 ELGDEDLDK
-74 ESINGEEEDKPSE
+74 SSKS
-87 GEKKSENLKSQK
+87 KKSQT
-99 NKEQELKTESKQ
+99 KEQEVKTESKH
-111 DQEEHE
+111 EIEGHE
-117 DNQALD
+117 DNQALE
-123 QNENENENENENGEE
+123 QNENENENGEE
-138 QEEEHGGEENEEDEN
+138 QDEGEENEEEDN
-153 GITDPNVKKLMN
+153 GITDPNVKKLMK
-165 MDLTD
+165 MDLND

-190 IEKVIKK
+190 IDKIIKK
-197 QNMAKFDHVEPRVGK
+197 QNMAKYDHVEPKVGK
-212 AEIGNRK
+212 SEIGNMK

-232 EGNPEFIKDIT
+232 EGNPEFIRDIN
-243 IAASVVK
+243 IAATVVK
-250 DQIERENNDV
+250 DQIEKENNDV
-260 AKILFDEKIGKK
+260 AKILFDEKSGKK

-299 IEAQMY
+299 NEAQIY
-305 EKQKTEETFAPVI
+305 EKQKNDETFTPVI
-318 NHRKGENIERRN
+318 NHRKGEIIERRN
-330 LNKFLRDQNN
+330 LNRFLRDQKN
-340 FTNKLKKKREDIINE
+340 FTNKVQKKREEIINE
-355 KKEKIRQTFSGKPQ
+355 KKEKTRQTYSGKPQ

-412 KKMKEEK
+412 RKLKEAQ

-439 DMGKKKEEKVLDKFG
+439 DMGQKKEEKIVDKFG

-462 NKEEKELAKQ
+462 NKEENELKKQ
-472 KEKILQK
+472 KEKLQK
-479 KFKKNKGKLLEVKE
+479 NLKKNKNKLLEVKE
-493 IPTYKMLYKNFI
+493 IPTYKLLFKNFI

-512 EALENNSEILTEEEI
+512 ESLENNNEALNEDEI
-527 HNLLFSLGMVS
+527 HNLFYNIGMVS

-548 KEKIDTVFST
+548 KEKIESVISN
-558 KESPIQLEESKLI
+558 KESPIQLEENKLI
-571 NLCLTSLK
+571 NLFISSLK
-579 NEQNQI
+579 NEQNLI

-592 FLLCVVGLQKYYF
+592 FLICIVGLQKYYF
-605 YYNYKSKHEKE
+605 YYTYKSKHEKE
-616 IEEEF
+616 KEEEF

-628 PELIIKK
+628 PELMIKK
-635 MNEEILTHVDKNNEK
+635 MNEEILSQVDKNNEK
-650 NNKYCYRT
+650 NNKYCYKT
-658 NDGKIYISLE
+658 TDGKIFISLE

-712 NTNKYYEKYQDKITS
+712 NTNKYFEKYQQKNID
-727 MENNNEEDS
+727 NDED
-736 NKNNNKPKE
+736 NNNKTGKE
-745 KEKEKNDD
+745 KSKEKNE
-753 NANNNDN
+753 NNDNKEN

-771 ILLHDKKRVYEIQ
+771 ILLHDKKRAIEIQ

-807 YVSSK
+807 YISDK
-812 TKKNNLKENKNENKK
+812 TKKSNLNENKPENK
-827 NRMIELYE
+827 KSRMVELYE

-848 REEMEVESQIKECTF
+848 REEMEVESQIEECTF
-863 QPKKISEVIPEDKY
+863 QPRKITEVIPEDKY
-877 KNDIYKEKQY
+877 KNDIYKEKEY

-918 KFVKKSKT
+918 NFVKKSKS
-926 NKKSEYT
+926 NKNKEYT
-933 EEEKASEEYNENS
+933 EEEKASEEYIENS
-946 INNNNIIRNSKTSK
+946 HNNTNIVRNSKTSK
-960 KEKSEMNLKNN
+960 KEKNEISIKNNN
-971 SSNKNEEEIYNN
+971 SSNKNEEENYNN

-1013 IYVYEGDTPEGLAE
+1013 IYVYEGDTPEGLAQ
-1027 KFAQEHNL
+1027 KFALEHNL

>member
-1 MSNEINGN
+1 MSNEMNGN
-9 DSDIE
+9 DSDLE
-14 NDIHQGNE
+14 NDIHQANE
-22 NAENQNPAEY
+22 NAENQNQNPAEY
-32 FKVTPDDYTDSDSNT
+32 FKVTPDNYTDSDSNT
-47 IIDFDSDEE
+47 IIDFDSDYSEE
-56 DQKPQSKEEKDEN
+56 QKKIPKEEKDLN
-69 EIQDK
+69 EHGDEDLDK
-74 ESINGEEEDKPSE
+74 SSKS
-87 GEKKSENLKSQK
+87 KKSQT
-99 NKEQELKTESKQ
+99 KEQEVKTESKH
-111 DQEEHE
+111 EIEGHE
-117 DNQALD
+117 DNQALE
-123 QNENENENENENGEE
+123 QNENENENGEE
-138 QEEEHGGEENEEDEN
+138 QDEGEENEEEDN
-153 GITDPNVKKLMN
+153 GITDPNVKKLMK
-165 MDLTD
+165 MDLND

-190 IEKVIKK
+190 IDKIIKK
-197 QNMAKFDHVEPRVGK
+197 QNMAKYDHVEPKVGK
-212 AEIGNRK
+212 SEIGNMK

-232 EGNPEFIKDIT
+232 EGNPEFIRDIN
-243 IAASVVK
+243 IAATVVK
-250 DQIERENNDV
+250 DQIEKENNDV
-260 AKILFDEKIGKK
+260 AKILFDEKSGKK

-299 IEAQMY
+299 IEAQIY
-305 EKQKTEETFAPVI
+305 EKQKNDETFTPVI
-318 NHRKGENIERRN
+318 NHRKGEIIERRN
-330 LNKFLRDQNN
+330 LNRFLRDQKN
-340 FTNKLKKKREDIINE
+340 FTNKVQKKREEIINE
-355 KKEKIRQTFSGKPQ
+355 KKEKTRQTYSGKPQ

-412 KKMKEEK
+412 RKLKEAQ

-439 DMGKKKEEKVLDKFG
+439 DMGQKKEEKIVDKFG

-462 NKEEKELAKQ
+462 NKEENELKKQ
-472 KEKILQK
+472 KEKLQK
-479 KFKKNKGKLLEVKE
+479 NLKKNKNKLLEVKE
-493 IPTYKMLYKNFI
+493 IPTYKLLFKNFI

-512 EALENNSEILTEEEI
+512 ESLENNNEALNEDEI
-527 HNLLFSLGMVS
+527 HNLFYNIGMVS

-548 KEKIDTVFST
+548 KEKIESVISN
-558 KESPIQLEESKLI
+558 KESPIQLEENKLI
-571 NLCLTSLK
+571 NLFISSLK
-579 NEQNQI
+579 NEQNLI

-592 FLLCVVGLQKYYF
+592 FLICIVGLQKYYF
-605 YYNYKSKHEKE
+605 YYTYKSKHEKE
-616 IEEEF
+616 KEEEF

-635 MNEEILTHVDKNNEK
+635 MNEEILSQVDKNNEK
-650 NNKYCYRT
+650 NNKYCYKT
-658 NDGKIYISLE
+658 TDGKIFISLE

-712 NTNKYYEKYQDKITS
+712 NTNKYFEKYQQKNID
-727 MENNNEEDS
+727 NDED
-736 NKNNNKPKE
+736 NKNKTKKE
-745 KEKEKNDD
+745 KSKEKNE
-753 NANNNDN
+753 NNDNKEN

-771 ILLHDKKRVYEIQ
+771 ILLHDKKRAIEIQ

-807 YVSSK
+807 YISDK
-812 TKKNNLKENKNENKK
+812 TKKSNLNENKPENK
-827 NRMIELYE
+827 KSRMVELYE

-848 REEMEVESQIKECTF
+848 REEMEVESQIEECTF
-863 QPKKISEVIPEDKY
+863 QPKKITEVIPEDKY
-877 KNDIYKEKQY
+877 KNDIYKEKEY

-918 KFVKKSKT
+918 NFVKKSKS
-926 NKKSEYT
+926 NKNKEYT
-933 EEEKASEEYNENS
+933 EEEKASEEYIENS
-946 INNNNIIRNSKTSK
+946 HNNTNIVRNSKTSK
-960 KEKSEMNLKNN
+960 KEKNEISIKNNN
-971 SSNKNEEEIYNN
+971 SSNKNEEENYNN

-1013 IYVYEGDTPEGLAE
+1013 IYVYEGDTPEGLAQ
-1027 KFAQEHNL
+1027 KFALEHNL

-1046 IHNHMLRLLTR
+1046 IHNHMVRLLTR
-1057 IEEENQ
+1057 IDEENQ
-1063 SISEKSQTTHN
+1063 SLSEKSQTTHN

>member
-1 MSNEINGN
+1 MSNEMNGN
-9 DSDIE
+9 DSDLE
-14 NDIHQGNE
+14 NDIHQANE
-22 NAENQNPAEY
+22 NAENQNQNPAEY
-32 FKVTPDDYTDSDSNT
+32 FKVTPDNYTDSDSNT
-47 IIDFDSDEE
+47 IIDFDSDYSEE
-56 DQKPQSKEEKDEN
+56 QKKIPKEEKDLN
-69 EIQDK
+69 ELGDEDLDK
-74 ESINGEEEDKPSE
+74 SSKS
-87 GEKKSENLKSQK
+87 KKSQT
-99 NKEQELKTESKQ
+99 KEQEVKTESKHEK
-111 DQEEHE
+111 EEHE
-117 DNQALD
+117 DNQALE
-123 QNENENENENENGEE
+123 QNENENENGEE
-138 QEEEHGGEENEEDEN
+138 QDEGEENEAEDN
-153 GITDPNVKKLMN
+153 GITDPNVKKLMK
-165 MDLTD
+165 MDLND

-190 IEKVIKK
+190 IDKIIKK
-197 QNMAKFDHVEPRVGK
+197 QNMAKYDHVEPKVGK
-212 AEIGNRK
+212 SEIGNMK

-232 EGNPEFIKDIT
+232 EGNPEFIRDIN
-243 IAASVVK
+243 IAATVVK
-250 DQIERENNDV
+250 DQIEKENNDV
-260 AKILFDEKIGKK
+260 AKILFDEKSGKK

-299 IEAQMY
+299 IEAQIY
-305 EKQKTEETFAPVI
+305 EKQKNDETFTPVI
-318 NHRKGENIERRN
+318 NHRKGEIIERRN
-330 LNKFLRDQNN
+330 LNRFLRDQKN
-340 FTNKLKKKREDIINE
+340 FTNKVQKKREEIINE
-355 KKEKIRQTFSGKPQ
+355 KKEKTRQTYSGKPQ

-412 KKMKEEK
+412 RKLKEAQ

-439 DMGKKKEEKVLDKFG
+439 DMGQKKEEKIVDKFG

-462 NKEEKELAKQ
+462 NKEEDELKKQ
-472 KEKILQK
+472 KEKLQK
-479 KFKKNKGKLLEVKE
+479 NLKKNKNKLLEVKE
-493 IPTYKMLYKNFI
+493 IPTYKLLFKNFI

-512 EALENNSEILTEEEI
+512 ESLENNNEALNEDEI
-527 HNLLFSLGMVS
+527 HNLFYNIGMVS

-548 KEKIDTVFST
+548 KEKIESVISN
-558 KESPIQLEESKLI
+558 KESPIQLEENKLI
-571 NLCLTSLK
+571 NLFISSLK
-579 NEQNQI
+579 NEQNLI

-592 FLLCVVGLQKYYF
+592 FLICIVGLQKYYF
-605 YYNYKSKHEKE
+605 YYTYKSKHEKE
-616 IEEEF
+616 KEEEF

-628 PELIIKK
+628 PELMIKK
-635 MNEEILTHVDKNNEK
+635 MNEEILSQVDKNNEK
-650 NNKYCYRT
+650 NNKYCYKT
-658 NDGKIYISLE
+658 TDGKIFISLE

-712 NTNKYYEKYQDKITS
+712 NTNKYFEKYQQKNIDNDEDNKNKTKKEKS
-727 MENNNEEDS
+727 KEKKDNNENNE
-736 NKNNNKPKE
+736 
-745 KEKEKNDD
+745 
-753 NANNNDN
+753 N

-771 ILLHDKKRVYEIQ
+771 ILLHDKKRAIEIQ

-807 YVSSK
+807 YISDK
-812 TKKNNLKENKNENKK
+812 TKKSNLNENKPENK
-827 NRMIELYE
+827 KSRMVELYE

-848 REEMEVESQIKECTF
+848 REEMEVESQIEECTF
-863 QPKKISEVIPEDKY
+863 QPKKITEVIPEDKY
-877 KNDIYKEKQY
+877 KNDIYKEKEY

-918 KFVKKSKT
+918 NFVKKSKS
-926 NKKSEYT
+926 NKNKEYT
-933 EEEKASEEYNENS
+933 EEEKASEEYIENS
-946 INNNNIIRNSKTSK
+946 HNNTNIVRNSKTSK
-960 KEKSEMNLKNN
+960 KEKNEISIKNNN
-971 SSNKNEEEIYNN
+971 SSNKNEEENYNN

-1013 IYVYEGDTPEGLAE
+1013 IYVYEGDTPEGLAQ
-1027 KFAQEHNL
+1027 KFALEHNL

-1046 IHNHMLRLLTR
+1046 IHNHMVRLLTR
-1057 IEEENQ
+1057 IGEENQ
-1063 SISEKSQTTHN
+1063 SLSEKSQTTHN

>member
-1 MSNEINGN
+1 MSNEMNGN
-9 DSDIE
+9 DSDLE
-14 NDIHQGNE
+14 NDIHQANE
-22 NAENQNPAEY
+22 NGENQNQNPAEY
-32 FKVTPDDYTDSDSNT
+32 FKVTPDNYTDSDSNT
-47 IIDFDSDEE
+47 IIDFDSDYSEE
-56 DQKPQSKEEKDEN
+56 QKKIPKEEKVLNELGDEDL
-69 EIQDK
+69 DK
-74 ESINGEEEDKPSE
+74 SSKS
-87 GEKKSENLKSQK
+87 KKSQT
-99 NKEQELKTESKQ
+99 KEQEVKTESKH
-111 DQEEHE
+111 EIEGHE
-117 DNQALD
+117 DNQALE
-123 QNENENENENENGEE
+123 QNENENENGEE
-138 QEEEHGGEENEEDEN
+138 QDEGEENEEEDN
-153 GITDPNVKKLMN
+153 GITDPNVKKLMK
-165 MDLTD
+165 MDLND
-170 KEGIIDLLMKDNL
+170 KKGIIDLLMKDNL

-190 IEKVIKK
+190 IDKIIKK
-197 QNMAKFDHVEPRVGK
+197 QNMAKYDHVEPKVGK
-212 AEIGNRK
+212 SEIGNMK

-232 EGNPEFIKDIT
+232 EGNPEFIRDIN
-243 IAASVVK
+243 IAATVVK
-250 DQIERENNDV
+250 DQIEKENNDV
-260 AKILFDEKIGKK
+260 AKILFDEKSGKK

-299 IEAQMY
+299 IEAQIY
-305 EKQKTEETFAPVI
+305 EKQKNDETFAPVI
-318 NHRKGENIERRN
+318 NHRKGEIIERRN
-330 LNKFLRDQNN
+330 LNRFLRDQKN
-340 FTNKLKKKREDIINE
+340 FTNKVQKKREEIINE
-355 KKEKIRQTFSGKPQ
+355 KKEKTRQTYSGKPQ

-412 KKMKEEK
+412 RKLKEAQ

-439 DMGKKKEEKVLDKFG
+439 DMGQKKEEKIVDKFG

-462 NKEEKELAKQ
+462 NKEENELKKQ
-472 KEKILQK
+472 KEKLQK
-479 KFKKNKGKLLEVKE
+479 NLKKNKNKLLEVKE
-493 IPTYKMLYKNFI
+493 IPTYKLLFKNFI

-512 EALENNSEILTEEEI
+512 ESLENNNEALNEDEI
-527 HNLLFSLGMVS
+527 HNLFYNIGMVS

-548 KEKIDTVFST
+548 KEKIESVISN
-558 KESPIQLEESKLI
+558 KESPIQLEENKLI
-571 NLCLTSLK
+571 NLFISSLK
-579 NEQNQI
+579 NEQNLI
-585 NKEDIKN
+585 NKEDIKT
-592 FLLCVVGLQKYYF
+592 FLICIVGLQKYYF
-605 YYNYKSKHEKE
+605 YYTYKSKHEKE
-616 IEEEF
+616 KEEEF

-635 MNEEILTHVDKNNEK
+635 MNEEILSQVDKNNEK
-650 NNKYCYRT
+650 NNKYCYKT
-658 NDGKIYISLE
+658 TDGKIFISLE

-712 NTNKYYEKYQDKITS
+712 NTNKYFEKYQQKNID
-727 MENNNEEDS
+727 NDED
-736 NKNNNKPKE
+736 NKNKTKKE
-745 KEKEKNDD
+745 KSKEKNE
-753 NANNNDN
+753 NNGGDEN

-771 ILLHDKKRVYEIQ
+771 ILLHDKKRAIEIQ

-807 YVSSK
+807 YISDK
-812 TKKNNLKENKNENKK
+812 TKKSNLNENKSENK
-827 NRMIELYE
+827 KSRMVELYE

-848 REEMEVESQIKECTF
+848 REEMEVESQIEECTF
-863 QPKKISEVIPEDKY
+863 QPRKITEVIPEDKY
-877 KNDIYKEKQY
+877 KNDIYKEKEY

-899 ERLVKDSANDRY
+899 ERLVKDSVNDRY

-918 KFVKKSKT
+918 NFVKKSKT
-926 NKKSEYT
+926 NKNKEYT
-933 EEEKASEEYNENS
+933 EEEKASEEYIENS
-946 INNNNIIRNSKTSK
+946 HNNTNIVRNSKTSK
-960 KEKSEMNLKNN
+960 KEKNEISIKNNN
-971 SSNKNEEEIYNN
+971 SSNKNDEENYNN

-1013 IYVYEGDTPEGLAE
+1013 IYVYEGDTPEGLAQ
-1027 KFAQEHNL
+1027 KFALEHNL

-1046 IHNHMLRLLTR
+1046 IHNHMVRLLTR
-1057 IEEENQ
+1057 IDEENQ
-1063 SISEKSQTTHN
+1063 SLSEKSQTTHN

>member
-1 MSNEINGN
+1 MSNEMNGN
-9 DSDIE
+9 DSDLE
-14 NDIHQGNE
+14 NDIHQANE
-22 NAENQNPAEY
+22 NAENQNQNPAEY
-32 FKVTPDDYTDSDSNT
+32 FKVTPDNYTDSDSNT
-47 IIDFDSDEE
+47 IIDFDSDYSEE
-56 DQKPQSKEEKDEN
+56 QKKIPKEEKDLN
-69 EIQDK
+69 ELGDEDLDK
-74 ESINGEEEDKPSE
+74 SSKS
-87 GEKKSENLKSQK
+87 KKSQT
-99 NKEQELKTESKQ
+99 KEQEVKTESKH
-111 DQEEHE
+111 EIEGHE
-117 DNQALD
+117 DNQALE
-123 QNENENENENENGEE
+123 QNENENEHENGEE
-138 QEEEHGGEENEEDEN
+138 QDEGEENEEEDN
-153 GITDPNVKKLMN
+153 GITDPNVKKLMK
-165 MDLTD
+165 MDLND

-190 IEKVIKK
+190 IDKIIKK
-197 QNMAKFDHVEPRVGK
+197 QNMAKYDHVEPKVGK
-212 AEIGNRK
+212 SEIGNMK

-232 EGNPEFIKDIT
+232 EGNPEFIRDIN
-243 IAASVVK
+243 IAATVVK
-250 DQIERENNDV
+250 DQIEKENNDV
-260 AKILFDEKIGKK
+260 AKILFDEKSGKK

-299 IEAQMY
+299 IEAQIY
-305 EKQKTEETFAPVI
+305 EKQKNDETFTPVI
-318 NHRKGENIERRN
+318 NHRKGEIIERRN
-330 LNKFLRDQNN
+330 LNRFLRDQKN
-340 FTNKLKKKREDIINE
+340 FTNKVQKKREEIINE
-355 KKEKIRQTFSGKPQ
+355 KKEKTRQTYSGKPQ

-412 KKMKEEK
+412 RKLKEAQ

-439 DMGKKKEEKVLDKFG
+439 DMGQKKEEKIVDKFG

-462 NKEEKELAKQ
+462 NKEENELKKQ
-472 KEKILQK
+472 KEKLQK
-479 KFKKNKGKLLEVKE
+479 NLKKNKNKLLEVKE
-493 IPTYKMLYKNFI
+493 IPTYKLLFKNFI

-512 EALENNSEILTEEEI
+512 ESLENNNEALNEDEI
-527 HNLLFSLGMVS
+527 HNLFYNIGMVS

-548 KEKIDTVFST
+548 KEKIESVISN
-558 KESPIQLEESKLI
+558 KESPIQLEENKLI
-571 NLCLTSLK
+571 NLFISSLK
-579 NEQNQI
+579 NEQNLI
-585 NKEDIKN
+585 NKEDIKT
-592 FLLCVVGLQKYYF
+592 FLICVVGLQKYYF
-605 YYNYKSKHEKE
+605 YYTYKSKHEKE
-616 IEEEF
+616 KEEEF

-628 PELIIKK
+628 PELMIKK
-635 MNEEILTHVDKNNEK
+635 MNEEILSQVDKNNEK
-650 NNKYCYRT
+650 NNKYCYKT
-658 NDGKIYISLE
+658 TDGKIFISLE

-712 NTNKYYEKYQDKITS
+712 NTNKYFEKYQQKNIENDEDNKNKTKKEKS
-727 MENNNEEDS
+727 KEKKDSNENNE
-736 NKNNNKPKE
+736 
-745 KEKEKNDD
+745 
-753 NANNNDN
+753 N

-771 ILLHDKKRVYEIQ
+771 ILLHDKKRAIEIQ

-807 YVSSK
+807 YISDK
-812 TKKNNLKENKNENKK
+812 TKKSNLNGNKPENKK
-827 NRMIELYE
+827 SRMVELYE

-848 REEMEVESQIKECTF
+848 REEMEVESQIEECTF
-863 QPKKISEVIPEDKY
+863 QPKKITEVIPEDKY
-877 KNDIYKEKQY
+877 KNDIYKEKEY

-918 KFVKKSKT
+918 NFVKKSKS
-926 NKKSEYT
+926 NKNKEYT
-933 EEEKASEEYNENS
+933 EEEKASEEYIENS
-946 INNNNIIRNSKTSK
+946 HNITNIVRNSKTSK
-960 KEKSEMNLKNN
+960 KEKNEISIKNNN
-971 SSNKNEEEIYNN
+971 SSNKNEEENYNN

-1013 IYVYEGDTPEGLAE
+1013 IYVYEGDTPEGLAQ
-1027 KFAQEHNL
+1027 KFALEHNL

-1046 IHNHMLRLLTR
+1046 IHNHMVRLLTR
-1057 IEEENQ
+1057 IDEENQ
-1063 SISEKSQTTHN
+1063 SLSEKSQTTHN

>member
-1 MSNEINGN
+1 MSNEMNGN

-14 NDIHQGNE
+14 NDIHQANE
-22 NAENQNPAEY
+22 NAENQNQNPVEY
-32 FKVTPDDYTDSDSNT
+32 FKVTPDNYTDSDSNT
-47 IIDFDSDEE
+47 IIDFDSDYSEE
-56 DQKPQSKEEKDEN
+56 QKKIPKEEKDLN
-69 EIQDK
+69 ELGDEDLDK
-74 ESINGEEEDKPSE
+74 SSKS
-87 GEKKSENLKSQK
+87 KKSQT
-99 NKEQELKTESKQ
+99 KEQEVKTESKH
-111 DQEEHE
+111 EIEGHE
-117 DNQALD
+117 DNQALE
-123 QNENENENENENGEE
+123 QNENENENGEK
-138 QEEEHGGEENEEDEN
+138 QDDGEENEEEDN
-153 GITDPNVKKLMN
+153 GITDPNVKKLMK
-165 MDLTD
+165 MDLND

-190 IEKVIKK
+190 IDKIIKK
-197 QNMAKFDHVEPRVGK
+197 QNMAKYDHVEPKVGK
-212 AEIGNRK
+212 SEIGNMK

-232 EGNPEFIKDIT
+232 EGNPEFIRDIN
-243 IAASVVK
+243 IAATVVK
-250 DQIERENNDV
+250 DQIEKENNDV
-260 AKILFDEKIGKK
+260 AKILFDEKSGKK

-299 IEAQMY
+299 IEAQIY
-305 EKQKTEETFAPVI
+305 EKQKNDETFTPVI
-318 NHRKGENIERRN
+318 NHRKGEIIERRN
-330 LNKFLRDQNN
+330 LNRFLRDQKN
-340 FTNKLKKKREDIINE
+340 FTNKVQKKREEIINE
-355 KKEKIRQTFSGKPQ
+355 KKEKTRQTYSGKPQ

-412 KKMKEEK
+412 RKLKEAQ

-439 DMGKKKEEKVLDKFG
+439 DMGQKKEEKIVDKFG

-462 NKEEKELAKQ
+462 NKEEDELKKQ
-472 KEKILQK
+472 KEKLQK
-479 KFKKNKGKLLEVKE
+479 NLKKNKNKLLEVKE
-493 IPTYKMLYKNFI
+493 IPTYKLLFKNFI

-512 EALENNSEILTEEEI
+512 ESLENNNEALNEDEI
-527 HNLLFSLGMVS
+527 HNLFYNIGMVS

-548 KEKIDTVFST
+548 KEKIESVISN
-558 KESPIQLEESKLI
+558 KESPIQLEENKLI
-571 NLCLTSLK
+571 NLFISSLK
-579 NEQNQI
+579 NEQNLI

-592 FLLCVVGLQKYYF
+592 FLICIVGLQKYYF
-605 YYNYKSKHEKE
+605 YYTYKSKHEKE
-616 IEEEF
+616 KEEEF

-628 PELIIKK
+628 PELMIKK
-635 MNEEILTHVDKNNEK
+635 MNEEILSQVDKNNEK
-650 NNKYCYRT
+650 NNKYCYKT
-658 NDGKIYISLE
+658 TDGKIFISLE

-712 NTNKYYEKYQDKITS
+712 NTNKYFEKYQQKNID
-727 MENNNEEDS
+727 NDED
-736 NKNNNKPKE
+736 NKNKTKKE
-745 KEKEKNDD
+745 KSKEKQD
-753 NANNNDN
+753 NNDNKEN

-771 ILLHDKKRVYEIQ
+771 ILLHDKKRAIEIQ

-807 YVSSK
+807 YISDK
-812 TKKNNLKENKNENKK
+812 TKKSNLNENKPENK
-827 NRMIELYE
+827 KSRMVELYE

-848 REEMEVESQIKECTF
+848 REEMEVESQIEECTF
-863 QPKKISEVIPEDKY
+863 QPKKITEVIPEDKY
-877 KNDIYKEKQY
+877 KNDIYKEKEY

-918 KFVKKSKT
+918 NFVKKSKS
-926 NKKSEYT
+926 NKNKEYT
-933 EEEKASEEYNENS
+933 EEEKASEEYIENS
-946 INNNNIIRNSKTSK
+946 HNNTNIVRNSKTSK
-960 KEKSEMNLKNN
+960 KEKNEISIKNNN
-971 SSNKNEEEIYNN
+971 SSNKNEEENYNN

-1013 IYVYEGDTPEGLAE
+1013 IYVYEGDTPEGLAQ
-1027 KFAQEHNL
+1027 KFALEHNL

-1046 IHNHMLRLLTR
+1046 IHNHMVRLLTR
-1057 IEEENQ
+1057 IDEENQ
-1063 SISEKSQTTHN
+1063 SLSEKSQTTHN

>member
-1 MSNEINGN
+1 MSNEMNGN
-9 DSDIE
+9 DSDLE
-14 NDIHQGNE
+14 NDIHQANE
-22 NAENQNPAEY
+22 NAENQNQNPAEY
-32 FKVTPDDYTDSDSNT
+32 FKVTPDNYTDSDSNT
-47 IIDFDSDEE
+47 IIDFDSDYSEE
-56 DQKPQSKEEKDEN
+56 QKKIPKEEKDLN
-69 EIQDK
+69 ELGDEDLDK
-74 ESINGEEEDKPSE
+74 SSKS
-87 GEKKSENLKSQK
+87 KKSQT
-99 NKEQELKTESKQ
+99 KEQEVKTESKH
-111 DQEEHE
+111 EIEGHE
-117 DNQALD
+117 DNQALE
-123 QNENENENENENGEE
+123 QNENENENGEE
-138 QEEEHGGEENEEDEN
+138 QDEGEENEEEDN
-153 GITDPNVKKLMN
+153 GITDPNVKKLMK
-165 MDLTD
+165 MDLND

-190 IEKVIKK
+190 IDKIIKK
-197 QNMAKFDHVEPRVGK
+197 QNMAKYDHVEPKVGK
-212 AEIGNRK
+212 SEIGNMK

-232 EGNPEFIKDIT
+232 EGNPEFIRDIN
-243 IAASVVK
+243 IAATVVK
-250 DQIERENNDV
+250 DQIEKENNDV
-260 AKILFDEKIGKK
+260 AKILFDEKSGKK

-299 IEAQMY
+299 IEAQIY
-305 EKQKTEETFAPVI
+305 EKQKNDETFTPVI
-318 NHRKGENIERRN
+318 NHRKGEIIERRN
-330 LNKFLRDQNN
+330 LNRFLRDQKN
-340 FTNKLKKKREDIINE
+340 FTNKVQKKREEIINE
-355 KKEKIRQTFSGKPQ
+355 KKEKTRQTYSGKPQ

-412 KKMKEEK
+412 RKLKEAQ

-439 DMGKKKEEKVLDKFG
+439 DMGQKKEEKIVDKFG

-462 NKEEKELAKQ
+462 NKEENELKKQ
-472 KEKILQK
+472 KEKLQK
-479 KFKKNKGKLLEVKE
+479 NLKKNKNKLLEVKE
-493 IPTYKMLYKNFI
+493 IPTYKLLFKNFI

-512 EALENNSEILTEEEI
+512 ESLENNNEALNEDEI
-527 HNLLFSLGMVS
+527 HNLFYNIGMVS

-548 KEKIDTVFST
+548 KEKIESVISN
-558 KESPIQLEESKLI
+558 KESPIQLEENKLI
-571 NLCLTSLK
+571 NLFISSLK
-579 NEQNQI
+579 NEQNLI

-592 FLLCVVGLQKYYF
+592 FLICIVGLQKYYF
-605 YYNYKSKHEKE
+605 YYTYKSKHEKE
-616 IEEEF
+616 KEEEF

-628 PELIIKK
+628 PELMIKK
-635 MNEEILTHVDKNNEK
+635 MNEEILSQVDKNNEK
-650 NNKYCYRT
+650 NNKYCYKT
-658 NDGKIYISLE
+658 TDGKIFISLE

-712 NTNKYYEKYQDKITS
+712 NTNKYFEKYQQKNID
-727 MENNNEEDS
+727 NDED
-736 NKNNNKPKE
+736 NKNKTKKE
-745 KEKEKNDD
+745 KSKEKNE
-753 NANNNDN
+753 NNDNKEN

-771 ILLHDKKRVYEIQ
+771 ILLHDKKRAIEIQ

-807 YVSSK
+807 YISDK
-812 TKKNNLKENKNENKK
+812 TKKSNLNENKPENK
-827 NRMIELYE
+827 KSRMVELYE

-848 REEMEVESQIKECTF
+848 REEMEVESQIEECTF
-863 QPKKISEVIPEDKY
+863 QPKKITEVIPEDKY
-877 KNDIYKEKQY
+877 KNDIYKEKEY

-918 KFVKKSKT
+918 NFVKKSKA
-926 NKKSEYT
+926 NKNKEYT
-933 EEEKASEEYNENS
+933 EEEKASEEYIENS
-946 INNNNIIRNSKTSK
+946 HNNTNIVRNSKTSK
-960 KEKSEMNLKNN
+960 KEKNEISIKNNN
-971 SSNKNEEEIYNN
+971 SSNKNEEENYNN

-1013 IYVYEGDTPEGLAE
+1013 IYVYEGDTPEGLAQ
-1027 KFAQEHNL
+1027 KFALEHNL

-1046 IHNHMLRLLTR
+1046 IHNHMVRLLTR
-1057 IEEENQ
+1057 IDEENQ
-1063 SISEKSQTTHN
+1063 SLSEKSQTTHN

>member
-1 MSNEINGN
+1 MSNEMNGN

-14 NDIHQGNE
+14 NDIHQANE
-22 NAENQNPAEY
+22 NGENQNLNPAEY
-32 FKVTPDDYTDSDSNT
+32 FKVTPDNYTDSDSNT
-47 IIDFDSDEE
+47 IIDFDSDYSEE
-56 DQKPQSKEEKDEN
+56 QKKIPKEEKDLN
-69 EIQDK
+69 ELGNEDLDK
-74 ESINGEEEDKPSE
+74 SSKS
-87 GEKKSENLKSQK
+87 KKSQT
-99 NKEQELKTESKQ
+99 KEQEVKTESKH
-111 DQEEHE
+111 EIEGHE
-117 DNQALD
+117 DNQALE
-123 QNENENENENENGEE
+123 QNENENEHENGEE
-138 QEEEHGGEENEEDEN
+138 QDEGEENEEEDN
-153 GITDPNVKKLMN
+153 GITDPNVKKLMK
-165 MDLTD
+165 MDLND
-170 KEGIIDLLMKDNL
+170 KKGIIDLLMKDNL

-190 IEKVIKK
+190 IDKIIKK
-197 QNMAKFDHVEPRVGK
+197 QNMAKYDHVEPKVGK
-212 AEIGNRK
+212 SEIGNMK

-232 EGNPEFIKDIT
+232 EGNPEFIRDIN
-243 IAASVVK
+243 IAATVVK
-250 DQIERENNDV
+250 DQIEKENNDV
-260 AKILFDEKIGKK
+260 AKILFDEKSGKK

-299 IEAQMY
+299 IEAQIY
-305 EKQKTEETFAPVI
+305 EKQKNDETFTPVI
-318 NHRKGENIERRN
+318 NHRKGEIIERRN
-330 LNKFLRDQNN
+330 LNRFLRDQKN
-340 FTNKLKKKREDIINE
+340 FTNKVQKKREEIINE
-355 KKEKIRQTFSGKPQ
+355 KKEKTRQTYSGKPQ

-412 KKMKEEK
+412 RKLKEAQ

-439 DMGKKKEEKVLDKFG
+439 DMGQKKEEKIVDKFG

-462 NKEEKELAKQ
+462 NKEEDELKKQ
-472 KEKILQK
+472 KEKLQK
-479 KFKKNKGKLLEVKE
+479 NLKKNKNKLLEVKE
-493 IPTYKMLYKNFI
+493 IPTYKLLFKNFI

-512 EALENNSEILTEEEI
+512 ESLENNNEALNEDEI
-527 HNLLFSLGMVS
+527 HNLFYNIGMVS

-548 KEKIDTVFST
+548 KEKIESVISN
-558 KESPIQLEESKLI
+558 KESPIQLEENKLI
-571 NLCLTSLK
+571 NLFISSLK
-579 NEQNQI
+579 NEQNLI
-585 NKEDIKN
+585 NKEDIKT
-592 FLLCVVGLQKYYF
+592 FLICIVGLQKYYF
-605 YYNYKSKHEKE
+605 YYTYKSKHEKE
-616 IEEEF
+616 KEEEF

-628 PELIIKK
+628 PELMIKK
-635 MNEEILTHVDKNNEK
+635 MNEEILSQVDKNNEK
-650 NNKYCYRT
+650 NNKYCYKT
-658 NDGKIYISLE
+658 TDGKIFISLE

-712 NTNKYYEKYQDKITS
+712 NTNKYFEKYQQKNID
-727 MENNNEEDS
+727 NDED
-736 NKNNNKPKE
+736 NKNKTKKE
-745 KEKEKNDD
+745 KSKEKNE
-753 NANNNDN
+753 NNDNKEN

-771 ILLHDKKRVYEIQ
+771 ILLHDKKRAIEIQ

-807 YVSSK
+807 YISDK
-812 TKKNNLKENKNENKK
+812 TKKSNLNENKPENK
-827 NRMIELYE
+827 KSRMVELYE

-848 REEMEVESQIKECTF
+848 REEMEVESQIEECTF
-863 QPKKISEVIPEDKY
+863 QPRKITEVIPEDKY
-877 KNDIYKEKQY
+877 KNDIYKEKEY

-899 ERLVKDSANDRY
+899 ERLVKDSVNDRY

-918 KFVKKSKT
+918 NFVKKSKS
-926 NKKSEYT
+926 NKNKEYT
-933 EEEKASEEYNENS
+933 EEEKASEEYIENS
-946 INNNNIIRNSKTSK
+946 HNNTGIVRNSKTSK
-960 KEKSEMNLKNN
+960 KEKNEISIKNNN
-971 SSNKNEEEIYNN
+971 SSNKNDEENYNN

-1013 IYVYEGDTPEGLAE
+1013 IYVYEGDTPEGLAQ
-1027 KFAQEHNL
+1027 KFALEHNL

-1046 IHNHMLRLLTR
+1046 IHNHMVRLLTR
-1057 IEEENQ
+1057 IDEENQ
-1063 SISEKSQTTHN
+1063 SLSEKSQTTHN

>member
-1 MSNEINGN
+1 MNGN
-9 DSDIE
+9 DSDLE
-14 NDIHQGNE
+14 NDIHQANE
-22 NAENQNPAEY
+22 NAENQNQNPAEY
-32 FKVTPDDYTDSDSNT
+32 FKVTPDNYTDSDSNT
-47 IIDFDSDEE
+47 IIDFDSDYSEE
-56 DQKPQSKEEKDEN
+56 QKKIPKEEKDLN
-69 EIQDK
+69 ELGDEDLDK
-74 ESINGEEEDKPSE
+74 SSKS
-87 GEKKSENLKSQK
+87 KKSQT
-99 NKEQELKTESKQ
+99 KEQEVKTESKHEK
-111 DQEEHE
+111 EEHE
-117 DNQALD
+117 DNQALE
-123 QNENENENENENGEE
+123 QNENENENGEE
-138 QEEEHGGEENEEDEN
+138 QDEGEENEEEDN
-153 GITDPNVKKLMN
+153 GITDPNVKKLMK
-165 MDLTD
+165 MDLND

-190 IEKVIKK
+190 IDKIIKK
-197 QNMAKFDHVEPRVGK
+197 QNMAKYDHVEPKVGK
-212 AEIGNRK
+212 SEIGNMK

-232 EGNPEFIKDIT
+232 EGNPEFIRDIN
-243 IAASVVK
+243 IAATVVK
-250 DQIERENNDV
+250 DQIEKENNDV
-260 AKILFDEKIGKK
+260 AKILFDEKSGKK

-299 IEAQMY
+299 IEAQIY
-305 EKQKTEETFAPVI
+305 EKQKNDETFTPVI
-318 NHRKGENIERRN
+318 NHRKGEIIERRN
-330 LNKFLRDQNN
+330 LNRFLRDQKN
-340 FTNKLKKKREDIINE
+340 FTNKVQKKREEIINE
-355 KKEKIRQTFSGKPQ
+355 KKEKTRQTYSGKPQ

-412 KKMKEEK
+412 RKLKEAQ

-439 DMGKKKEEKVLDKFG
+439 DMGQKKEEKIVDKFG

-462 NKEEKELAKQ
+462 NKEEDELKKQ
-472 KEKILQK
+472 KEKLQK
-479 KFKKNKGKLLEVKE
+479 NLKKNKNKLLEVKE
-493 IPTYKMLYKNFI
+493 IPTYKLLFKNFI

-512 EALENNSEILTEEEI
+512 ESLENNNETLNEDEI
-527 HNLLFSLGMVS
+527 HNLFYNIGMVS

-548 KEKIDTVFST
+548 KEKIESVISN
-558 KESPIQLEESKLI
+558 KESPIQLEENKLI
-571 NLCLTSLK
+571 NLFISSLK
-579 NEQNQI
+579 NEQNLI

-592 FLLCVVGLQKYYF
+592 FLICIVGLQKYYF
-605 YYNYKSKHEKE
+605 YYTYKSKHEKE
-616 IEEEF
+616 KEEEF

-628 PELIIKK
+628 PELMIKK
-635 MNEEILTHVDKNNEK
+635 MNEEILSQVDKNNEK
-650 NNKYCYRT
+650 NNKYCYKT
-658 NDGKIYISLE
+658 TDGKIFISLE

-712 NTNKYYEKYQDKITS
+712 NTNKYFEKYQQKNI
-727 MENNNEEDS
+727 ENDED
-736 NKNNNKPKE
+736 NNNKTKKE
-745 KEKEKNDD
+745 KSKEKKD
-753 NANNNDN
+753 NNENNEN

-771 ILLHDKKRVYEIQ
+771 ILLHDKKRAIEIQ

-807 YVSSK
+807 YISDK
-812 TKKNNLKENKNENKK
+812 TKKSNLNENKPENK
-827 NRMIELYE
+827 KSRMVELYE

-848 REEMEVESQIKECTF
+848 REEMEVESQIEECTF
-863 QPKKISEVIPEDKY
+863 QPRKITEVIPEDKY
-877 KNDIYKEKQY
+877 KNDIYKEKEY

-918 KFVKKSKT
+918 NFVKKSKT
-926 NKKSEYT
+926 NKNKEYT
-933 EEEKASEEYNENS
+933 EEEKAFEEYIENS
-946 INNNNIIRNSKTSK
+946 HNNTNIVRNSKTSK
-960 KEKSEMNLKNN
+960 KEKNEISIKNNN
-971 SSNKNEEEIYNN
+971 SSNKNEEENYNN

-1013 IYVYEGDTPEGLAE
+1013 IYVYEGDTPEGLAQ
-1027 KFAQEHNL
+1027 KFALEHNL

-1046 IHNHMLRLLTR
+1046 IHNHMVRLLTR
-1057 IEEENQ
+1057 IDEENQ
-1063 SISEKSQTTHN
+1063 SLSEKSQTTHN

>member
-1 MSNEINGN
+1 MSNEMNGN
-9 DSDIE
+9 DSDLE
-14 NDIHQGNE
+14 NDIHQANE
-22 NAENQNPAEY
+22 NGENQNQNPAEY
-32 FKVTPDDYTDSDSNT
+32 FKVTPDNYTDSDSNT
-47 IIDFDSDEE
+47 IIDFDSDYSEE
-56 DQKPQSKEEKDEN
+56 QKKIPKEEKDLN
-69 EIQDK
+69 ELGDEDLDK
-74 ESINGEEEDKPSE
+74 SSKS
-87 GEKKSENLKSQK
+87 KKSQT
-99 NKEQELKTESKQ
+99 KEQEVKTESKHEK
-111 DQEEHE
+111 EEHE
-117 DNQALD
+117 DNQALE
-123 QNENENENENENGEE
+123 QNENENENGEE
-138 QEEEHGGEENEEDEN
+138 QDEGEENEAEDN
-153 GITDPNVKKLMN
+153 GITDPNVKKLMK
-165 MDLTD
+165 MDLND

-190 IEKVIKK
+190 IDKIIKK
-197 QNMAKFDHVEPRVGK
+197 QNMAKYDHVEPKVGK
-212 AEIGNRK
+212 SEIGNMK

-232 EGNPEFIKDIT
+232 EGNPEFIRDIN
-243 IAASVVK
+243 IAATVVK
-250 DQIERENNDV
+250 DQIEKENNDV
-260 AKILFDEKIGKK
+260 AKILFDEKSGKK

-299 IEAQMY
+299 IEAQIY
-305 EKQKTEETFAPVI
+305 EKQKNDETFTPVI
-318 NHRKGENIERRN
+318 NHRKGEIIERRN
-330 LNKFLRDQNN
+330 LNRFLRDQKN
-340 FTNKLKKKREDIINE
+340 FTNKVQKKREEIINE
-355 KKEKIRQTFSGKPQ
+355 KKEKTRQTYSGKPQ

-412 KKMKEEK
+412 RKLKEAQ

-439 DMGKKKEEKVLDKFG
+439 DMGQKKEEKIVDKFG

-462 NKEEKELAKQ
+462 NKEEDELKKQ
-472 KEKILQK
+472 KEKLQK
-479 KFKKNKGKLLEVKE
+479 NLKKNKNKLLEVKE
-493 IPTYKMLYKNFI
+493 IPTYKLLFKNFI

-512 EALENNSEILTEEEI
+512 ESLENNNEALNEDEI
-527 HNLLFSLGMVS
+527 HNLFYNIGMVS

-548 KEKIDTVFST
+548 KEKIESVISN
-558 KESPIQLEESKLI
+558 KESPIQLEENKLI
-571 NLCLTSLK
+571 NLFISSLK
-579 NEQNQI
+579 NEQNLI

-592 FLLCVVGLQKYYF
+592 FLICIVGLQKYYF
-605 YYNYKSKHEKE
+605 YYTYKSKHEKE
-616 IEEEF
+616 KEEEF

-628 PELIIKK
+628 PELMIKK
-635 MNEEILTHVDKNNEK
+635 MNEEILSQVDKNNEK
-650 NNKYCYRT
+650 NNKYCYKT
-658 NDGKIYISLE
+658 TDGKIFISLE

-712 NTNKYYEKYQDKITS
+712 NTNKYFEKYQQKNID
-727 MENNNEEDS
+727 NDED
-736 NKNNNKPKE
+736 NKNKTKKE
-745 KEKEKNDD
+745 KSKEKQD
-753 NANNNDN
+753 NNDNKEN

-771 ILLHDKKRVYEIQ
+771 ILLHDKKRAIEIQ

-807 YVSSK
+807 YISDK
-812 TKKNNLKENKNENKK
+812 TKKSNLNENKPENK
-827 NRMIELYE
+827 KSRMVELYE

-848 REEMEVESQIKECTF
+848 REEMEVESQIEECTF
-863 QPKKISEVIPEDKY
+863 QPKKITEVIPEDKY
-877 KNDIYKEKQY
+877 KNDIYKEKEY

-918 KFVKKSKT
+918 NFVKKSKS
-926 NKKSEYT
+926 NKNKEYT
-933 EEEKASEEYNENS
+933 EEEKASEEYIENS
-946 INNNNIIRNSKTSK
+946 HNNTNIVRNSKTSK
-960 KEKSEMNLKNN
+960 KEKNEISIKNNN
-971 SSNKNEEEIYNN
+971 SSNKNEEENYNN

-1013 IYVYEGDTPEGLAE
+1013 IYVYEGDTPEGLAQ
-1027 KFAQEHNL
+1027 KFALEHNL

-1046 IHNHMLRLLTR
+1046 IHNHMVRLLTR
-1057 IEEENQ
+1057 IDEENQ
-1063 SISEKSQTTHN
+1063 SLSEKSQTTHN

>member
-1 MSNEINGN
+1 MSNEMNGN
-9 DSDIE
+9 DSDLE
-14 NDIHQGNE
+14 NDIHQANE
-22 NAENQNPAEY
+22 NEENQNQNPVEY
-32 FKVTPDDYTDSDSNT
+32 FKVTPDNYTDSDSNT
-47 IIDFDSDEE
+47 IIDFDSDYSEE
-56 DQKPQSKEEKDEN
+56 QKKIPKEEKDLN
-69 EIQDK
+69 ELGDEDLDK
-74 ESINGEEEDKPSE
+74 SSKS
-87 GEKKSENLKSQK
+87 KKSQT
-99 NKEQELKTESKQ
+99 KEQEVKTESKH
-111 DQEEHE
+111 EIEGHE
-117 DNQALD
+117 DNQALE
-123 QNENENENENENGEE
+123 QNENENENGEE
-138 QEEEHGGEENEEDEN
+138 QDEGEENEEEDN
-153 GITDPNVKKLMN
+153 GITDPNVKKLMK
-165 MDLTD
+165 MDLND

-190 IEKVIKK
+190 IDKIIKK
-197 QNMAKFDHVEPRVGK
+197 QNMAKYDHVEPKVGK
-212 AEIGNRK
+212 SEIGNMK

-232 EGNPEFIKDIT
+232 EGNPEFIRDIN
-243 IAASVVK
+243 IAATVVK
-250 DQIERENNDV
+250 DQIEKENNDV
-260 AKILFDEKIGKK
+260 AKILFDEKSGKK

-299 IEAQMY
+299 IEAQIY
-305 EKQKTEETFAPVI
+305 EKQKNDETFTPVI
-318 NHRKGENIERRN
+318 NHRKGEIIERRN
-330 LNKFLRDQNN
+330 LNRFLRDQKN
-340 FTNKLKKKREDIINE
+340 FTNKVQKKREEIINE
-355 KKEKIRQTFSGKPQ
+355 KKEKTRQTYSGKPQ

-412 KKMKEEK
+412 RKLKEAQ

-439 DMGKKKEEKVLDKFG
+439 DMGQKKEEKIVDKFG

-462 NKEEKELAKQ
+462 NKEEDELKKQ
-472 KEKILQK
+472 KEKLQK
-479 KFKKNKGKLLEVKE
+479 NLKKNKNKLLEVKE
-493 IPTYKMLYKNFI
+493 IPTYKLLFKNFI

-512 EALENNSEILTEEEI
+512 ESLENNNEALNEDEI
-527 HNLLFSLGMVS
+527 HNLFYNIGMVS

-548 KEKIDTVFST
+548 KEKIESVISN
-558 KESPIQLEESKLI
+558 KESPIQLEENKLI
-571 NLCLTSLK
+571 NLFISSLK
-579 NEQNQI
+579 NEQNLI

-592 FLLCVVGLQKYYF
+592 FLICIVGLQKYYF
-605 YYNYKSKHEKE
+605 YYTYKLKHEKE
-616 IEEEF
+616 KEEEF

-628 PELIIKK
+628 PELMIKK
-635 MNEEILTHVDKNNEK
+635 MNEEILSQVDKNNEK
-650 NNKYCYRT
+650 NNKYCYKT
-658 NDGKIYISLE
+658 TDGKIFISLE

-712 NTNKYYEKYQDKITS
+712 NTNKYFEKYQQKNID
-727 MENNNEEDS
+727 NDED
-736 NKNNNKPKE
+736 NNNKTKKE
-745 KEKEKNDD
+745 KSKEKNE
-753 NANNNDN
+753 NNDNKEN

-771 ILLHDKKRVYEIQ
+771 ILLHDKKRAIEIQ

-807 YVSSK
+807 YISDK
-812 TKKNNLKENKNENKK
+812 TKKSNLNENKPENK
-827 NRMIELYE
+827 KSRMVELYE

-848 REEMEVESQIKECTF
+848 REEMEVESQIEECTF
-863 QPKKISEVIPEDKY
+863 QPRKITEVIPEDKY
-877 KNDIYKEKQY
+877 KNDIYKEKEY

-918 KFVKKSKT
+918 NFVKKSKT
-926 NKKSEYT
+926 NKNKEYT
-933 EEEKASEEYNENS
+933 EEEKAFEEYIENS
-946 INNNNIIRNSKTSK
+946 HNNTNIVRNSKTSK
-960 KEKSEMNLKNN
+960 KEKNEISIKNNN
-971 SSNKNEEEIYNN
+971 SSNKNDEENYNN

-1013 IYVYEGDTPEGLAE
+1013 IYVYEGDTPEGLAQ
-1027 KFAQEHNL
+1027 KFALEHNL

-1046 IHNHMLRLLTR
+1046 IHNHMVRLLTR
-1057 IEEENQ
+1057 IDEENQ
-1063 SISEKSQTTHN
+1063 SLSEKSQTTHN

>member
-14 NDIHQGNE
+14 NDIHPVNE
-22 NAENQNPAEY
+22 NENQNQNPAEF

-47 IIDFDSDEE
+47 IIDFDSDYSEE
-56 DQKPQSKEEKDEN
+56 QKKQPKESEDIN
-69 EIQDK
+69 EHQDK
-74 ESINGEEEDKPSE
+74 ESLNGEEEEKFE
-87 GEKKSENLKSQK
+87 TEKKSEQIKK
-99 NKEQELKTESKQ
+99 KETEELKTESKQ
-111 DQEEHE
+111 EIEGHE
-117 DNQALD
+117 DNQALE
-123 QNENENENENENGEE
+123 QKENENAEEQDEGEE
-138 QEEEHGGEENEEDEN
+138 GDQEENEEEDN

-190 IEKVIKK
+190 IDKIIKK
-197 QNMAKFDHVEPRVGK
+197 QNMAKFDHVEPKVGK
-212 AEIGNRK
+212 SEIGNMK
-219 TTYGRKGFQIEQE
+219 TTFGRKGFQIEQE
-232 EGNPEFIKDIT
+232 EGNPEFIRDIN

-250 DQIERENNDV
+250 DQIEKENNDV

-272 ATKRITRE
+272 STKRITRE

-299 IEAQMY
+299 IEAQIY
-305 EKQKTEETFAPVI
+305 EKQKNEETFAPVI
-318 NHRKGENIERRN
+318 NHKKGEIIERRN
-330 LNKFLRDQNN
+330 LNKFLRDQKN
-340 FTNKLKKKREDIINE
+340 FTNRIKKKREEIINE
-355 KKEKIRQTFSGKPQ
+355 KNEKTRQTYSGKPQ

-412 KKMKEEK
+412 RKLKEAQ
-419 KRKEKLMENN
+419 KRKEKLAENN

-439 DMGKKKEEKVLDKFG
+439 DMGQKKEEKVLDKFG

-462 NKEEKELAKQ
+462 NKEEKELQKQ

-479 KFKKNKGKLLEVKE
+479 KFKKNKNKLLEVKE
-493 IPTYKMLYKNFI
+493 IPTYKMLFKNFI

-512 EALENNSEILTEEEI
+512 ESLENNNEALNEEEI
-527 HNLLFSLGMVS
+527 YNLFYTIGMIS
-538 SPNKEINDEN
+538 NINKEINDEN
-548 KEKIDTVFST
+548 KEKIESVISN
-558 KESPIQLEESKLI
+558 KESPIQLEENKLI
-571 NLCLTSLK
+571 NLCISALK
-579 NEQNQI
+579 NEQNLI

-592 FLLCVVGLQKYYF
+592 FLICIVGLQKYYF
-605 YYNYKSKHEKE
+605 YYTYKSKHEKE

-635 MNEEILTHVDKNNEK
+635 MNEEILTQVDKNNEK
-650 NNKYCYRT
+650 NNKYCYKT
-658 NDGKIYISLE
+658 NDGKIFISLE

-694 NTLMQERRQF
+694 NTLLQERRQF

-712 NTNKYYEKYQDKITS
+712 NKNKYYEKYQQK
-727 MENNNEEDS
+727 NNENETNED
-736 NKNNNKPKE
+736 NNDIKIKG
-745 KEKEKNDD
+745 KDD
-753 NANNNDN
+753 NNDNDN

-771 ILLHDKKRVYEIQ
+771 ILLHDKKRVIEIQ

-807 YVSSK
+807 YISDK
-812 TKKNNLKENKNENKK
+812 KKKNNLKENKNENKK

-848 REEMEVESQIKECTF
+848 REEMEVESQINECTF
-863 QPKKISEVIPEDKY
+863 QPKRITEVVPEDKY

-918 KFVKKSKT
+918 NFVKKSKT
-926 NKKSEYT
+926 NKNKEYT
-933 EEEKASEEYNENS
+933 EEEKASEEYIENS
-946 INNNNIIRNSKTSK
+946 HNNTNIVRNSKTF
-960 KEKSEMNLKNN
+960 
-971 SSNKNEEEIYNN
+971 Y
-983 SISSEEDQMK
+983 
-993 KEGIPLLIIDVN
+993 
-1005 IRQGVKKK
+1005 
-1013 IYVYEGDTPEGLAE
+1013 
-1027 KFAQEHNL
+1027 
-1035 EEETKNKLQNL
+1035 
-1046 IHNHMLRLLTR
+1046 
-1057 IEEENQ
+1057 
-1063 SISEKSQTTHN
+1063 
-1074 NLK
+1074 

>member
-1 MSNEINGN
+1 MSNEMNGN
-9 DSDIE
+9 DSDLE
-14 NDIHQGNE
+14 NDIHQANE
-22 NAENQNPAEY
+22 NAENQNQNPVEY
-32 FKVTPDDYTDSDSNT
+32 FKVTPDNYTDSDSNT
-47 IIDFDSDEE
+47 IIDFDSDYSEE
-56 DQKPQSKEEKDEN
+56 QKKIPKEEKDLN
-69 EIQDK
+69 ELGDEDLDK
-74 ESINGEEEDKPSE
+74 SSKS
-87 GEKKSENLKSQK
+87 KKSQT
-99 NKEQELKTESKQ
+99 KEQEVKTESKH
-111 DQEEHE
+111 EIEGHE
-117 DNQALD
+117 DNQALE
-123 QNENENENENENGEE
+123 QNENENENGEE
-138 QEEEHGGEENEEDEN
+138 QDEGEENEEEDN
-153 GITDPNVKKLMN
+153 GITDPNVKKLMK
-165 MDLTD
+165 MDLND
-170 KEGIIDLLMKDNL
+170 KKGIIDLLMKDNL

-190 IEKVIKK
+190 IDKIIKK
-197 QNMAKFDHVEPRVGK
+197 QNMAKYDHVEPKVGK
-212 AEIGNRK
+212 SEIGNMK

-232 EGNPEFIKDIT
+232 EGNPEFIRDIN
-243 IAASVVK
+243 IAATVVK
-250 DQIERENNDV
+250 DQIEKENNDV
-260 AKILFDEKIGKK
+260 AKILFDEKSGKK

-299 IEAQMY
+299 IEAQIY
-305 EKQKTEETFAPVI
+305 EKQKNDETFTPVI
-318 NHRKGENIERRN
+318 NHRKGEIIERRN
-330 LNKFLRDQNN
+330 LNRFLRDQKN
-340 FTNKLKKKREDIINE
+340 FTNKVQKKREEIINE
-355 KKEKIRQTFSGKPQ
+355 KKEKTRQTYSGKPQ

-412 KKMKEEK
+412 RKLKEAQ

-439 DMGKKKEEKVLDKFG
+439 DMGQKKEEKIVDKFG

-462 NKEEKELAKQ
+462 NKEENELKKQ
-472 KEKILQK
+472 KEKLQK
-479 KFKKNKGKLLEVKE
+479 NLKKNKNKLLEVKE
-493 IPTYKMLYKNFI
+493 IPTYKLLFKNFI

-512 EALENNSEILTEEEI
+512 ESLENNNEALNEDEI
-527 HNLLFSLGMVS
+527 HNLFYNIGMVS

-548 KEKIDTVFST
+548 KEKIESVISN
-558 KESPIQLEESKLI
+558 KESPIQLEENKLI
-571 NLCLTSLK
+571 NLFISSLK
-579 NEQNQI
+579 NEQNLI

-592 FLLCVVGLQKYYF
+592 FLICIVGLQKYYF
-605 YYNYKSKHEKE
+605 YYTYKSKHEKE
-616 IEEEF
+616 KEEEF

-635 MNEEILTHVDKNNEK
+635 MNEEILSQVDKNNEK
-650 NNKYCYRT
+650 NNKYCYKT
-658 NDGKIYISLE
+658 TDGKIFISLE

-712 NTNKYYEKYQDKITS
+712 NTNKYFEKYQQKNIDNDEDNKNKTKK
-727 MENNNEEDS
+727 ENSKEKQDNNDNNE
-736 NKNNNKPKE
+736 
-745 KEKEKNDD
+745 
-753 NANNNDN
+753 N

-771 ILLHDKKRVYEIQ
+771 ILLHDKKRAIEIQ

-807 YVSSK
+807 YISDK
-812 TKKNNLKENKNENKK
+812 TKKSNLNENKPENK
-827 NRMIELYE
+827 KSRMIELYE

-848 REEMEVESQIKECTF
+848 REEMEVESQIEECTF
-863 QPKKISEVIPEDKY
+863 QPRKITEVIPEDKY
-877 KNDIYKEKQY
+877 KNDIYKEKEY

-918 KFVKKSKT
+918 NFVKKSKS
-926 NKKSEYT
+926 NKNKEYT
-933 EEEKASEEYNENS
+933 EEEKASEEYIENS
-946 INNNNIIRNSKTSK
+946 HNNTNIVRNSKTSK
-960 KEKSEMNLKNN
+960 KEKNEISIKNNN
-971 SSNKNEEEIYNN
+971 SSNKNEEENYNN

-1013 IYVYEGDTPEGLAE
+1013 IYVYEGDTPEGLAQ
-1027 KFAQEHNL
+1027 KFALEHNL

-1046 IHNHMLRLLTR
+1046 IHNHMVRLLTR
-1057 IEEENQ
+1057 IDEENQ
-1063 SISEKSQTTHN
+1063 SLSEKSQTTHN

>member
-1 MSNEINGN
+1 MSNEMNGN

-14 NDIHQGNE
+14 NDIHQANE
-22 NAENQNPAEY
+22 NAENQNLNPVEY
-32 FKVTPDDYTDSDSNT
+32 FKVTPDNYTDSDSNT
-47 IIDFDSDEE
+47 IIDFDSDYSEE
-56 DQKPQSKEEKDEN
+56 QKKIPKEEKDLN
-69 EIQDK
+69 ELGDEDLDK
-74 ESINGEEEDKPSE
+74 SSKS
-87 GEKKSENLKSQK
+87 KKSQT
-99 NKEQELKTESKQ
+99 KEQEVKTESKH
-111 DQEEHE
+111 EIEGHE
-117 DNQALD
+117 DNQALE
-123 QNENENENENENGEE
+123 QNENENENGEE
-138 QEEEHGGEENEEDEN
+138 QNEGEENEEEDN
-153 GITDPNVKKLMN
+153 GITDPNVKKLMK
-165 MDLTD
+165 MDLND
-170 KEGIIDLLMKDNL
+170 KKGIIDLLMKDNL

-190 IEKVIKK
+190 IDKIIKK
-197 QNMAKFDHVEPRVGK
+197 QNMAKYDHVEPKVGK
-212 AEIGNRK
+212 SEIGNMK

-232 EGNPEFIKDIT
+232 EGNPEFIRDIN
-243 IAASVVK
+243 IAATVVK
-250 DQIERENNDV
+250 DQIEKENNDV
-260 AKILFDEKIGKK
+260 AKILFDEKSGKK

-299 IEAQMY
+299 IEAQIY
-305 EKQKTEETFAPVI
+305 EKQKNDETFTPVI
-318 NHRKGENIERRN
+318 NHRKGEIIERRN
-330 LNKFLRDQNN
+330 LNRFLRDQKN
-340 FTNKLKKKREDIINE
+340 FTNKVQKKREEIINE
-355 KKEKIRQTFSGKPQ
+355 KKEKTRQTYSGKPQ

-412 KKMKEEK
+412 RKLKEAQ

-439 DMGKKKEEKVLDKFG
+439 DMGQKKEEKIVDKFG

-462 NKEEKELAKQ
+462 NKEENELKKQ
-472 KEKILQK
+472 KEKLQK
-479 KFKKNKGKLLEVKE
+479 NFKKNKNKLLEVKE
-493 IPTYKMLYKNFI
+493 IPTYKLLFKNFI

-512 EALENNSEILTEEEI
+512 ESLENNNEALNEDEI
-527 HNLLFSLGMVS
+527 HNLFYNIGMVS

-548 KEKIDTVFST
+548 KEKIESVISN
-558 KESPIQLEESKLI
+558 KESPIQLEENKLI
-571 NLCLTSLK
+571 NLFISSLK
-579 NEQNQI
+579 NEQNLI
-585 NKEDIKN
+585 NKEDIKT
-592 FLLCVVGLQKYYF
+592 FLICVVGLQKYYF
-605 YYNYKSKHEKE
+605 YYTYKSKHEKE
-616 IEEEF
+616 KEEEF

-628 PELIIKK
+628 PELMIKK
-635 MNEEILTHVDKNNEK
+635 MNEEILSQVDKNNEK
-650 NNKYCYRT
+650 NNKYCYKT
-658 NDGKIYISLE
+658 TDGKIFISLE

-712 NTNKYYEKYQDKITS
+712 NTNKYFEKYQQKNID
-727 MENNNEEDS
+727 NDED
-736 NKNNNKPKE
+736 NKNKTKKE
-745 KEKEKNDD
+745 KSKEKNE
-753 NANNNDN
+753 NNDNKEN

-771 ILLHDKKRVYEIQ
+771 ILLHDKKRAIEIQ

-807 YVSSK
+807 YISDK
-812 TKKNNLKENKNENKK
+812 TKKSNLNENKSENK
-827 NRMIELYE
+827 KSRMVELYE

-848 REEMEVESQIKECTF
+848 REEMEVESQIEECTF
-863 QPKKISEVIPEDKY
+863 QPKKITEVIPEDKY
-877 KNDIYKEKQY
+877 KNDIYKEKEY

-918 KFVKKSKT
+918 NFVKKSKS
-926 NKKSEYT
+926 NKNKEYT
-933 EEEKASEEYNENS
+933 EEEKASEEYIENS
-946 INNNNIIRNSKTSK
+946 HNNTNIVRNSKTSK
-960 KEKSEMNLKNN
+960 KEKNEISIKNNN
-971 SSNKNEEEIYNN
+971 SSNKNEEENYNN

-1013 IYVYEGDTPEGLAE
+1013 IYVYEGDTPEGLAQ
-1027 KFAQEHNL
+1027 KFAMEHNL

-1046 IHNHMLRLLTR
+1046 IHNHMVRLLTR
-1057 IEEENQ
+1057 IDEENQ
-1063 SISEKSQTTHN
+1063 SLSEKSQTTHN

>member
-1 MSNEINGN
+1 MSNEMNGN

-14 NDIHQGNE
+14 NDIHQANE
-22 NAENQNPAEY
+22 NAEKQNQNPAEY
-32 FKVTPDDYTDSDSNT
+32 FKVTPDNYTDSDSNT
-47 IIDFDSDEE
+47 IIDFDSDYSEE
-56 DQKPQSKEEKDEN
+56 QKKIPKEEKDLN
-69 EIQDK
+69 ELGDEDLDK
-74 ESINGEEEDKPSE
+74 SSKS
-87 GEKKSENLKSQK
+87 KKSQT
-99 NKEQELKTESKQ
+99 KEQEVKTESKH
-111 DQEEHE
+111 EIEGHE
-117 DNQALD
+117 DNQALE
-123 QNENENENENENGEE
+123 QNENENENGEE
-138 QEEEHGGEENEEDEN
+138 QDEGEENEEEDN
-153 GITDPNVKKLMN
+153 GITDPNVKKLMK
-165 MDLTD
+165 MDLND

-190 IEKVIKK
+190 IDKIIKK
-197 QNMAKFDHVEPRVGK
+197 QNMAKYDHVEPKVGK
-212 AEIGNRK
+212 SEIGNMK

-232 EGNPEFIKDIT
+232 EGNPEFIRDIN
-243 IAASVVK
+243 IAATVVK
-250 DQIERENNDV
+250 DQIEKENNDV
-260 AKILFDEKIGKK
+260 AKILFDEKSGKK

-299 IEAQMY
+299 IEAQIY
-305 EKQKTEETFAPVI
+305 EKQKNDETFTPVI
-318 NHRKGENIERRN
+318 NHRKGEIIERRN
-330 LNKFLRDQNN
+330 LNRFLRDQKN
-340 FTNKLKKKREDIINE
+340 FTNKVQKKREEIINE
-355 KKEKIRQTFSGKPQ
+355 KKEKTRQTYSGKPQ

-412 KKMKEEK
+412 RKLKEAQ

-439 DMGKKKEEKVLDKFG
+439 DMGQKKEEKIVDKFG

-462 NKEEKELAKQ
+462 NKEENELKKQ
-472 KEKILQK
+472 KEKLQK
-479 KFKKNKGKLLEVKE
+479 NLKKNKNKLLEVKE
-493 IPTYKMLYKNFI
+493 IPTYKLLFKNFI

-512 EALENNSEILTEEEI
+512 ESLENNNEALNEDEI
-527 HNLLFSLGMVS
+527 HNLFYNIGMVS

-548 KEKIDTVFST
+548 KEKIESVISN
-558 KESPIQLEESKLI
+558 KESPIQLEENKLI
-571 NLCLTSLK
+571 NLFISSLK
-579 NEQNQI
+579 NEQNLI

-592 FLLCVVGLQKYYF
+592 FLICIVGLQKYYF
-605 YYNYKSKHEKE
+605 YYTYKSKHEKE
-616 IEEEF
+616 KEEEF

-635 MNEEILTHVDKNNEK
+635 MNEEILSQVDKNNEK
-650 NNKYCYRT
+650 NNKYCYKT
-658 NDGKIYISLE
+658 TDGKIFISLE

-712 NTNKYYEKYQDKITS
+712 NTNKYFEKYQQKNID
-727 MENNNEEDS
+727 NDED
-736 NKNNNKPKE
+736 NNNKTKKE
-745 KEKEKNDD
+745 KSKEKNE
-753 NANNNDN
+753 NNDNKEN

-771 ILLHDKKRVYEIQ
+771 ILLHDKKRAIEIQ

-807 YVSSK
+807 YISDK
-812 TKKNNLKENKNENKK
+812 TKKSNLNENKPENK
-827 NRMIELYE
+827 KSRMVELYE

-848 REEMEVESQIKECTF
+848 REEMEVESQIEECTF
-863 QPKKISEVIPEDKY
+863 QPRKITEVIPEDKY
-877 KNDIYKEKQY
+877 KNDIYKEKEY

-918 KFVKKSKT
+918 NFVKKSKS
-926 NKKSEYT
+926 NKNKEYT
-933 EEEKASEEYNENS
+933 EEEKASEEYIENS
-946 INNNNIIRNSKTSK
+946 HNNTNIVRNSKTSK
-960 KEKSEMNLKNN
+960 KEKNEISIKNNN
-971 SSNKNEEEIYNN
+971 SSNKNEEENYNN

-1013 IYVYEGDTPEGLAE
+1013 IYVYEGDTPEGLAQ
-1027 KFAQEHNL
+1027 KFALEHNL

-1046 IHNHMLRLLTR
+1046 IHNHMVRLLTR
-1057 IEEENQ
+1057 IDEENQ
-1063 SISEKSQTTHN
+1063 SLSEKSQTTHN

>member
-1 MSNEINGN
+1 MSNEMNGN
-9 DSDIE
+9 DSDLE
-14 NDIHQGNE
+14 NDIHQANE
-22 NAENQNPAEY
+22 NAENQNQNPAEY
-32 FKVTPDDYTDSDSNT
+32 FKVTPDNYTDSDSNT
-47 IIDFDSDEE
+47 IIDFDSDYSEE
-56 DQKPQSKEEKDEN
+56 QKKIPKEEKDLN
-69 EIQDK
+69 ELGDEDLDK
-74 ESINGEEEDKPSE
+74 SSKS
-87 GEKKSENLKSQK
+87 KKSQT
-99 NKEQELKTESKQ
+99 KEQEVKTESKH
-111 DQEEHE
+111 EIEGHE
-117 DNQALD
+117 DNQALE
-123 QNENENENENENGEE
+123 QNENENENGEE
-138 QEEEHGGEENEEDEN
+138 QDEGEENEEEDN
-153 GITDPNVKKLMN
+153 GITDPNVKKLMK
-165 MDLTD
+165 MDLND

-190 IEKVIKK
+190 IDKIIKK
-197 QNMAKFDHVEPRVGK
+197 QNMAKYDHVEPKVGK
-212 AEIGNRK
+212 SEIGNMK

-232 EGNPEFIKDIT
+232 EGNPEFIRDIN
-243 IAASVVK
+243 IAATVVK
-250 DQIERENNDV
+250 DQIEKENNDV
-260 AKILFDEKIGKK
+260 AKILFDEKSGKK

-299 IEAQMY
+299 IEAQIY
-305 EKQKTEETFAPVI
+305 EKQKNDETFTPVI
-318 NHRKGENIERRN
+318 NHRKGEIIERRN
-330 LNKFLRDQNN
+330 LNRFLRDQKN
-340 FTNKLKKKREDIINE
+340 FTNKVQKKREEIINE
-355 KKEKIRQTFSGKPQ
+355 KKEKTRQTYSGKPQ

-412 KKMKEEK
+412 RKLKEAQ

-439 DMGKKKEEKVLDKFG
+439 DMGQKKEEKIVDKFG

-462 NKEEKELAKQ
+462 NKEENELKKQ
-472 KEKILQK
+472 KEKLQK
-479 KFKKNKGKLLEVKE
+479 NLKKNKNKLLEVKE
-493 IPTYKMLYKNFI
+493 IPTYKLLFKNFI

-512 EALENNSEILTEEEI
+512 ESLENNNEALNEDEI
-527 HNLLFSLGMVS
+527 HNLFYNIGMVS

-548 KEKIDTVFST
+548 KEKIESVISN
-558 KESPIQLEESKLI
+558 KESPIQLEENKLI
-571 NLCLTSLK
+571 NLFISSLK
-579 NEQNQI
+579 NEQNLI

-592 FLLCVVGLQKYYF
+592 FLICIVGLQKYYF
-605 YYNYKSKHEKE
+605 YYTYKSKHEKE
-616 IEEEF
+616 KEEEF

-628 PELIIKK
+628 PELMIKK
-635 MNEEILTHVDKNNEK
+635 MNEEILSQVDKNNEK
-650 NNKYCYRT
+650 NNKYCYKT
-658 NDGKIYISLE
+658 TDGKIFISLE

-712 NTNKYYEKYQDKITS
+712 NTNKYFEKYQQKNI
-727 MENNNEEDS
+727 ENDED
-736 NKNNNKPKE
+736 NKNKTKKE
-745 KEKEKNDD
+745 KSKEKNE
-753 NANNNDN
+753 NNDNKEN

-771 ILLHDKKRVYEIQ
+771 ILLHDKKRAIEIQ

-807 YVSSK
+807 YISDK
-812 TKKNNLKENKNENKK
+812 TKKSNLNENKPENK
-827 NRMIELYE
+827 KSRMVELYE

-848 REEMEVESQIKECTF
+848 REEMEVESQIEECTF
-863 QPKKISEVIPEDKY
+863 QPKKITEVIPEDKY
-877 KNDIYKEKQY
+877 KNDIYKEKEY

-918 KFVKKSKT
+918 NFVKKSKS
-926 NKKSEYT
+926 NKNKEYT
-933 EEEKASEEYNENS
+933 EEEKASEEYIENS
-946 INNNNIIRNSKTSK
+946 HNNTNIVRNSKTSK
-960 KEKSEMNLKNN
+960 KEKNEIKNNN
-971 SSNKNEEEIYNN
+971 SSNKNEEENYNN

-1013 IYVYEGDTPEGLAE
+1013 IYVYEGDTPQGLAQ
-1027 KFAQEHNL
+1027 KFALEHNL

-1046 IHNHMLRLLTR
+1046 IHNHMVRLLTR
-1057 IEEENQ
+1057 IDEENQ
-1063 SISEKSQTTHN
+1063 SLSEKSQTTHN

>member
-1 MSNEINGN
+1 
-9 DSDIE
+9 
-14 NDIHQGNE
+14 
-22 NAENQNPAEY
+22 
-32 FKVTPDDYTDSDSNT
+32 
-47 IIDFDSDEE
+47 
-56 DQKPQSKEEKDEN
+56 
-69 EIQDK
+69 
-74 ESINGEEEDKPSE
+74 
-87 GEKKSENLKSQK
+87 
-99 NKEQELKTESKQ
+99 
-111 DQEEHE
+111 
-117 DNQALD
+117 
-123 QNENENENENENGEE
+123 
-138 QEEEHGGEENEEDEN
+138 
-153 GITDPNVKKLMN
+153 
-165 MDLTD
+165 MDLND

-190 IEKVIKK
+190 IDKIIKK
-197 QNMAKFDHVEPRVGK
+197 QNMAKYDHVEPKVGK
-212 AEIGNRK
+212 SEIGNMK

-232 EGNPEFIKDIT
+232 EGNPEFIRDIN
-243 IAASVVK
+243 IAATVVK
-250 DQIERENNDV
+250 DQIEKENNDV
-260 AKILFDEKIGKK
+260 AKILFDEKSGKK

-299 IEAQMY
+299 IEAQIY
-305 EKQKTEETFAPVI
+305 EKQKNDETFTPVI
-318 NHRKGENIERRN
+318 NHRKGEIIERRN
-330 LNKFLRDQNN
+330 LNRFLRDQKN
-340 FTNKLKKKREDIINE
+340 FTNKVQKKREEIINE
-355 KKEKIRQTFSGKPQ
+355 KKEKTRQTYSGKPQ

-412 KKMKEEK
+412 RKLKEAQ

-439 DMGKKKEEKVLDKFG
+439 DMGQKKEEKIVDKFG

-462 NKEEKELAKQ
+462 NKEEDELKKQ
-472 KEKILQK
+472 KEKLQK
-479 KFKKNKGKLLEVKE
+479 NLKKNKNKLLEVKE
-493 IPTYKMLYKNFI
+493 IPTYKLLFKNFI

-512 EALENNSEILTEEEI
+512 ESLENNNEALNEDEI
-527 HNLLFSLGMVS
+527 HNLFYNIGMVS
-538 SPNKEINDEN
+538 SPYKEINDEN
-548 KEKIDTVFST
+548 KEKIESVISN
-558 KESPIQLEESKLI
+558 KESPIQLEENKLI
-571 NLCLTSLK
+571 NLFISSLK
-579 NEQNQI
+579 NEQNLI

-592 FLLCVVGLQKYYF
+592 FLICIVGLQKYYF
-605 YYNYKSKHEKE
+605 YYTYKSKHEKE
-616 IEEEF
+616 KEEEF

-628 PELIIKK
+628 PELMIKK
-635 MNEEILTHVDKNNEK
+635 MNEEILSQVDKNNEK
-650 NNKYCYRT
+650 NNKYCYKT
-658 NDGKIYISLE
+658 TDGKIFISLE

-712 NTNKYYEKYQDKITS
+712 NTNKYFEKYQQKNID
-727 MENNNEEDS
+727 NDED
-736 NKNNNKPKE
+736 NNNKTKKE
-745 KEKEKNDD
+745 KSKEKQD
-753 NANNNDN
+753 NNDNNEN

-771 ILLHDKKRVYEIQ
+771 ILLHDKKRAIEIQ

-807 YVSSK
+807 YISDK
-812 TKKNNLKENKNENKK
+812 TKKSNLNENKPENK
-827 NRMIELYE
+827 KSRMVELYE

-848 REEMEVESQIKECTF
+848 REEMEVESQIEECTF
-863 QPKKISEVIPEDKY
+863 QPKKITEVIPEDKY
-877 KNDIYKEKQY
+877 KNDIYKEKEY

-918 KFVKKSKT
+918 NFVKKSKT
-926 NKKSEYT
+926 NKNKEYT
-933 EEEKASEEYNENS
+933 EEEKASEEYIENS
-946 INNNNIIRNSKTSK
+946 HNNTNIVRNSKTSK
-960 KEKSEMNLKNN
+960 KEKNEISIKNNN
-971 SSNKNEEEIYNN
+971 SSNKNDEENYNN

-1013 IYVYEGDTPEGLAE
+1013 IYVYEGDTPEGLAQ
-1027 KFAQEHNL
+1027 KFALEHNL

-1046 IHNHMLRLLTR
+1046 IHNHMVRLLTR
-1057 IEEENQ
+1057 IDEENQ
-1063 SISEKSQTTHN
+1063 SLSEKSQTTHN